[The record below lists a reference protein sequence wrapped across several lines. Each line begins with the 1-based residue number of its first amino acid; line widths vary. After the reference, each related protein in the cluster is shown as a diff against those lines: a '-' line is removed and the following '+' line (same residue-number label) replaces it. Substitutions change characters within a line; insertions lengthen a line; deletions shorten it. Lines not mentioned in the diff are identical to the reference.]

1 MTIPLQKFIANL
13 HTHDGHSIRDGYS
26 TIEELVSRAKELHY
40 EALALTNHGTVSGLI
55 PFYNECHKQG
65 IKPILGCEMYYVHDI
80 NLNESPLYHMLFL
93 AKDLKGYKNLM
104 KLDTIAYRQF
114 YKKPR
119 ITMSDI
125 EEFHEGLICS
135 TACLAG
141 VMKQEDP
148 TEDMMQ
154 LSTIFN
160 HDLYMELQPH
170 PTEEQK
176 AYNYKV
182 HEWAVKHNHKEIITL
197 DSHYTFKDDAKYH
210 RYWLNLSKESSYY
223 ETPTYYL
230 MDTDEINDLMINYHD
245 FHGSI
250 VERCYDNIK
259 EIVDKCN
266 VEIPFGEQHYPNFCA
281 DPEAYLRKRLN
292 EGWREKGMSNWSN
305 KKEHIERCN
314 YELKMFNKV
323 GYTNYICII
332 DDYIR
337 WCKAKGIRCGAG
349 RGSACGSDVMYVIG
363 CTKIDPLKYNLLFER
378 FCNPERTSSA
388 DVDVDVQTSRRGEL
402 IDYIKSKYGEVY
414 QVRTYGYIKEKSA
427 IRKACQSLGYD
438 SVKTNEVC
446 KASTIDAV
454 ADKTVK
460 DLATHFS
467 GRLINYGTHASAV
480 IVCPDDINNYTAVE
494 RQKNSKTKEYEYVV
508 CYEFHECEAMG
519 LLKLDILGLQHLD
532 IIDRVVKATG
542 IDYDAIPN
550 EDEKTAKML
559 RQGKTDGVFQSES
572 AGFTSTLQKMKVS
585 EANDL
590 IATNALYRPGS
601 LDSGTTEEY
610 ILRKNGI
617 HPVTYPV
624 PELESALKDTYGLVI
639 YQEQIMAGCRALCGY
654 SLGQADNIRRIIGR
668 KIADEMAP
676 AVEDMKKAAKTIGT
690 PEDAIDGFVKVV
702 EASANYSFNH
712 CLSGDTV
719 LWHGFS
725 RFKQPTIGEMYKI
738 MHDKEYAKAT
748 GHKNLYWKYSRQGYG
763 KALSLMD
770 SNTILKKNDIV
781 DIYYRG
787 KGFTYEIE
795 TEHGFKVK
803 CTAKHK
809 IPTTNGIKYAEELK
823 IGDEVYTKGGRNI
836 KKNKYTF
843 YKKSNFKKNIPH
855 KGQMG
860 FQEKENGR
868 SRMFDDYKQKCMDEK
883 RPCEICGTPYD
894 GVTRFEMHH
903 KNIDR
908 THNKPNDLMWLCVSC
923 HKKEHYKMG
932 RTRRGGNGYLAV
944 PDKIVSITP
953 VGEEDVYDIEMKAPY
968 HTLTVNNGF
977 VVSNSHAAA
986 YGVTAWRSAYLKA
999 HYPKAYM
1006 TSFLNQK
1013 AKDDQ
1018 FPLYVK
1024 AVKDMGIT
1032 LRPPELGIENCT
1044 IVGNSIQLGTNC
1056 IKGVGTIDRPV
1067 DKNNLRSVMN
1077 QYPRNK
1083 LEALIEGGALDYFKI
1098 KRSVLIGSIDSFKN
1112 YFKTI
1117 ESSHDAI
1124 NRWKQNTKHK
1134 PEYIASKIRY
1144 YEDKIKSAKI
1154 VGHEDK
1160 SFNEPEAEMRVLGFT
1175 FGDALR
1181 GYDLH
1186 LVNNRN
1192 VFAGYVQTF
1201 RKVKDKKGHRMAFVT
1216 LDNGIEFAMFYRQ
1229 YVELDEGKP
1238 YLFGLEHGKRGY
1250 IMQSV
1255 RQLRRLD

>member
-1 MTIPLQKFIANL
+1 MTIPLQFIANL

-65 IKPILGCEMYYVHDI
+65 IKPILGCEMYYVHDV

-104 KLDTIAYRQF
+104 KLDTVAYRQF

-119 ITMSDI
+119 ITMRDI
-125 EEFHEGLICS
+125 DEFHEGLVCS

-141 VMKQEDP
+141 VMRQDDP
-148 TEDMMQ
+148 SEDMMQ
-154 LSTIFN
+154 LSSIFGN
-160 HDLYMELQPH
+160 DLYMELQPH
-170 PTEEQK
+170 PTEEQRM
-176 AYNYKV
+176 YNHKV
-182 HEWAVKHNHKEIITL
+182 HEWATKHNHKEIVTL

-230 MDTDEINDLMINYHD
+230 MDTNEINDLMVSYHG
-245 FHGSI
+245 FHDSI
-250 VERCYDNIK
+250 VERCYDTIK

-292 EGWREKGMSNWSN
+292 EGWKEKGMSSWPN

-337 WCKAKGIRCGAG
+337 WCKAKGIRTGAG
-349 RGSACGSDVMYVIG
+349 RGSCCGSDVMYVIG
-363 CTKIDPLKYNLLFER
+363 CTKVDPLKYHLLFER

-438 SVKTNEVC
+438 STKTNEVC
-446 KASTIDAV
+446 KAQTIDTV

-460 DLATHFS
+460 DLASHFS

-480 IVCPDDINNYTAVE
+480 IVCPDDINNYTSVE
-494 RQKNSKTKEYEYVV
+494 RQKNSKTGEYEYVV

-542 IDYDAIPN
+542 VDYDAIPN

-559 RQGKTDGVFQSES
+559 QQGKTDGVFQSES
-572 AGFTSTLQKMKVS
+572 AGFTATIQKLKAS

-590 IATNALYRPGS
+590 IVTNALYRPGS

-624 PELESALKDTYGLVI
+624 PELESALKDTYGLII
-639 YQEQIMAGCRALCGY
+639 YQEQVMAGCRALCGY

-668 KIADEMAP
+668 KIVDEMAP
-676 AVEDMKKAAKTIGT
+676 AIEDMKQASNKIGT
-690 PEDAIDGFVKVV
+690 PEEAIDGFVKVV
-702 EASANYSFNH
+702 EASANYTFNH

-719 LWHGFS
+719 LWHGYS

-738 MHDKEYAKAT
+738 MHNNEYAKAT
-748 GHKNLYWKYSRQGYG
+748 GHKNLHWKYLRQGYG

-770 SNTILKKNDIV
+770 SNEILKKNDIV

-809 IPTTNGIKYAEELK
+809 IPTTNGIKYVEELK
-823 IGDEVYTKGGRNI
+823 IGDEVYTKGGKNL

-868 SRMFDDYKQKCMDEK
+868 YRMFDDYKQKCMDEK

-903 KNIDR
+903 KDIDR

-932 RTRRGGNGYLAV
+932 RTRRGDNGYLAV
-944 PDKIVSITP
+944 PDKIVSITQ

-1013 AKDDQ
+1013 SKDDK
-1018 FPLYVK
+1018 FPFYVK
-1024 AVKDMGIT
+1024 SVKDMGIT
-1032 LRPPELGIENCT
+1032 VRPPELGVENCT
-1044 IVGNSIQLGTNC
+1044 IVGDAIQLGTNC

-1083 LEALIEGGALDYFKI
+1083 LEALIKGGALDYFKV
-1098 KRSVLIGSIDSFKN
+1098 KRSELIGSIDSFKD

-1134 PEYIASKIRY
+1134 PEYIANKIKY
-1144 YEDKIKSAKI
+1144 YEEKIKSAKI
-1154 VGHEDK
+1154 VGHDDK
-1160 SFNEPEAEMRVLGFT
+1160 SFNEPEEEMKVLGFT

-1216 LDNGIEFAMFYRQ
+1216 LDSGIEFAMFSRQ

-1238 YLFGLEHGKRGY
+1238 YLFGLERGRRGY

-1255 RQLRRLD
+1255 RQLRRLE

>member
-1 MTIPLQKFIANL
+1 MTIPLQFIANL

-65 IKPILGCEMYYVHDI
+65 IKPILGCEMYYVHDV

-104 KLDTIAYRQF
+104 KLDTVAYRQF

-119 ITMSDI
+119 ITMRDI
-125 EEFHEGLICS
+125 DEFHEGLVCS

-141 VMKQEDP
+141 VMRQDDP
-148 TEDMMQ
+148 SEDMMQ
-154 LSTIFN
+154 LSSIFGN
-160 HDLYMELQPH
+160 DLYMELQPH
-170 PTEEQK
+170 PTEEQRM
-176 AYNYKV
+176 YNHKV
-182 HEWAVKHNHKEIITL
+182 HEWATKHNHKEIVTL

-230 MDTDEINDLMINYHD
+230 MDTNEINDLMVSYHG
-245 FHGSI
+245 FHDSI
-250 VERCYDNIK
+250 VERCYDTIK

-292 EGWREKGMSNWSN
+292 EGWKEKGMSSWPN

-337 WCKAKGIRCGAG
+337 WCKAKGIRTGAG
-349 RGSACGSDVMYVIG
+349 RGSCCGSDVMYVIG
-363 CTKIDPLKYNLLFER
+363 CTKVDPLKYHLLFER

-388 DVDVDVQTSRRGEL
+388 DVDVDVQTSRRDEL

-438 SVKTNEVC
+438 STKTNEVC
-446 KASTIDAV
+446 KAQTIDTV

-460 DLATHFS
+460 DLASHFS

-480 IVCPDDINNYTAVE
+480 IVCPDDINNYTSVE
-494 RQKNSKTKEYEYVV
+494 RQKNSKTGEYEYVV

-542 IDYDAIPN
+542 VDYDAIPN

-559 RQGKTDGVFQSES
+559 QQGKTDGVFQSES
-572 AGFTSTLQKMKVS
+572 AGFTATIQKLKAS

-590 IATNALYRPGS
+590 IVTNALYRPGS

-624 PELESALKDTYGLVI
+624 PELESALKDTYGLII
-639 YQEQIMAGCRALCGY
+639 YQEQVMAGCRALCGY

-668 KIADEMAP
+668 KIVDEMAP
-676 AVEDMKKAAKTIGT
+676 AIEDMKQAANKIGT
-690 PEDAIDGFVKVV
+690 PEEAIDGFVKVV
-702 EASANYSFNH
+702 EASANYTFNH
-712 CLSGDTV
+712 
-719 LWHGFS
+719 
-725 RFKQPTIGEMYKI
+725 
-738 MHDKEYAKAT
+738 
-748 GHKNLYWKYSRQGYG
+748 
-763 KALSLMD
+763 
-770 SNTILKKNDIV
+770 
-781 DIYYRG
+781 
-787 KGFTYEIE
+787 
-795 TEHGFKVK
+795 
-803 CTAKHK
+803 
-809 IPTTNGIKYAEELK
+809 
-823 IGDEVYTKGGRNI
+823 
-836 KKNKYTF
+836 
-843 YKKSNFKKNIPH
+843 
-855 KGQMG
+855 
-860 FQEKENGR
+860 
-868 SRMFDDYKQKCMDEK
+868 
-883 RPCEICGTPYD
+883 
-894 GVTRFEMHH
+894 
-903 KNIDR
+903 
-908 THNKPNDLMWLCVSC
+908 
-923 HKKEHYKMG
+923 
-932 RTRRGGNGYLAV
+932 
-944 PDKIVSITP
+944 
-953 VGEEDVYDIEMKAPY
+953 
-968 HTLTVNNGF
+968 
-977 VVSNSHAAA
+977 SHAAA

-1013 AKDDQ
+1013 SKDDK
-1018 FPLYVK
+1018 FPFYVK
-1024 AVKDMGIT
+1024 SVKDMGIT
-1032 LRPPELGIENCT
+1032 VRPPELGVENCT
-1044 IVGNSIQLGTNC
+1044 IVGDAIQLGTNC

-1083 LEALIEGGALDYFKI
+1083 LEALIKGGALDYFKV
-1098 KRSVLIGSIDSFKN
+1098 KRSELIGSIDSFKG

-1134 PEYIASKIRY
+1134 PEYIANKIKY
-1144 YEDKIKSAKI
+1144 YEEKIKSAKI
-1154 VGHEDK
+1154 VGHDDK
-1160 SFNEPEAEMRVLGFT
+1160 SFNEPEEEMKVLGFT

-1216 LDNGIEFAMFYRQ
+1216 LDSGIEFAMFSRQ

-1238 YLFGLEHGKRGY
+1238 YLFGLERGRRGY

-1255 RQLRRLD
+1255 RQLRRLE

>member
-1 MTIPLQKFIANL
+1 MKDFICNL

-26 TIEELVSRAKELHY
+26 TIEELVSRAKELNY

-55 PFYNECHKQG
+55 PFYNECNKQG
-65 IKPILGCEMYYVHDI
+65 IKPILGCEMYYVHDV
-80 NLNESPLYHMLFL
+80 NLNESPLYHMLFI

-119 ITMSDI
+119 VTMSDI
-125 EEFHEGLICS
+125 NEYHEGLICS

-141 VMKQEDP
+141 IMRQDDP
-148 TEDMMQ
+148 LEDMMQ
-154 LSTIFN
+154 LADIFGD
-160 HDLYMELQPH
+160 DLYMELQPH

-176 AYNYKV
+176 TYNHKV
-182 HEWAVKHNHKEIITL
+182 HEWAVKYNHKEIITL

-210 RYWLNLSKESSYY
+210 RYWLELSKESNYY

-230 MDTDEINDLMINYHD
+230 MDTDEVNDYMINYHGFD
-245 FHGSI
+245 GSI

-259 EIVDKCN
+259 EIVDKCD

-292 EGWREKGMSNWSN
+292 EGWKEKGMSHWAN
-305 KKEHIERCN
+305 KKEHIKRCN

-337 WCKAKGIRCGAG
+337 WCTAQGIRTGAG
-349 RGSACGSDVMYVIG
+349 RGSCCGSDVMYVIG

-388 DVDVDVQTSRRGEL
+388 DVDVDVQTSRRDEL

-438 SVKTNEVC
+438 SAKTNEVC
-446 KASTIDAV
+446 KAPTVDAV
-454 ADKTVK
+454 TDKMVK
-460 DLATHFS
+460 DLASHFS

-480 IVCPDDINNYTAVE
+480 IVCPDDISNYTSVE
-494 RQKNSKTKEYEYVV
+494 RQKNSKTGQYEYVV

-542 IDYDAIPN
+542 VDYDAIPN
-550 EDEKTAKML
+550 KDEKTAKML

-572 AGFTSTLQKMKVS
+572 AGFTATLQKMKVS

-601 LDSGTTEEY
+601 LDSGTTDEY

-624 PELESALKDTYGLVI
+624 PELETALKDTYGLVI

-668 KIADEMAP
+668 KIVDEMTP
-676 AVEDMKKAAKTIGT
+676 AIEDMKKAAKAIGT
-690 PEDAIDGFVKVV
+690 PEEAVDGFVKVV
-702 EASANYSFNH
+702 EASANYTFNH
-712 CLSGDTV
+712 
-719 LWHGFS
+719 
-725 RFKQPTIGEMYKI
+725 
-738 MHDKEYAKAT
+738 
-748 GHKNLYWKYSRQGYG
+748 
-763 KALSLMD
+763 
-770 SNTILKKNDIV
+770 
-781 DIYYRG
+781 
-787 KGFTYEIE
+787 
-795 TEHGFKVK
+795 
-803 CTAKHK
+803 
-809 IPTTNGIKYAEELK
+809 
-823 IGDEVYTKGGRNI
+823 
-836 KKNKYTF
+836 
-843 YKKSNFKKNIPH
+843 
-855 KGQMG
+855 
-860 FQEKENGR
+860 
-868 SRMFDDYKQKCMDEK
+868 
-883 RPCEICGTPYD
+883 
-894 GVTRFEMHH
+894 
-903 KNIDR
+903 
-908 THNKPNDLMWLCVSC
+908 
-923 HKKEHYKMG
+923 
-932 RTRRGGNGYLAV
+932 
-944 PDKIVSITP
+944 
-953 VGEEDVYDIEMKAPY
+953 
-968 HTLTVNNGF
+968 
-977 VVSNSHAAA
+977 SHAAA
-986 YGVTAWRSAYLKA
+986 YGITAWRSAYLKC

-1013 AKDDQ
+1013 SKDEK
-1018 FPLYVK
+1018 FPFYVK
-1024 AVKDMGIT
+1024 AVRDMGIT
-1032 LRPPELGIENCT
+1032 VRPPELGVENCT
-1044 IVGNSIQLGTNC
+1044 VVGDSIQLGTNC

-1077 QYPRNK
+1077 QYPKNK
-1083 LEALIEGGALDYFKI
+1083 LESLIKGGALDYFKV
-1098 KRSVLIGSIDSFKN
+1098 KRSILIGSIQSFKD

-1124 NRWKQNTKHK
+1124 KRWKQNTKHK
-1134 PEYIASKIRY
+1134 PEYIEGKIKY
-1144 YEDKIKSAKI
+1144 YENKIKEAKI
-1154 VGHEDK
+1154 MGHDDK
-1160 SFNEPEAEMRVLGFT
+1160 SFNEAEEEMKVLGFT
-1175 FGDALR
+1175 FGDSLR

-1201 RKVKDKKGHRMAFVT
+1201 KKVKDKRGRRMAFVT
-1216 LDNGIEFAMFYRQ
+1216 LDNGIEFAMFSRQ
-1229 YVELDEGKP
+1229 YIELEEGKP
-1238 YLFGLEHGKRGY
+1238 YLFGLERGKRGY

-1255 RQLRRLD
+1255 RTLRRVD

>member
-1 MTIPLQKFIANL
+1 MIPLQKFIANL

-80 NLNESPLYHMLFL
+80 NLNESPLYHMLFV

-125 EEFHEGLICS
+125 EEFHEGLICT

-141 VMKQEDP
+141 VMRQEDP

-176 AYNYKV
+176 RYNYRV

-230 MDTDEINDLMINYHD
+230 MDTDEINHLMIDYHG

-292 EGWREKGMSNWSN
+292 EGWKEKGMSSWPN

-337 WCKAKGIRCGAG
+337 WCKARGIRTGAG
-349 RGSACGSDVMYVIG
+349 RGSCCGSDVMYVIG

-378 FCNPERTSSA
+378 FCNPERVTPC

-454 ADKTVK
+454 TDKTVK
-460 DLATHFS
+460 DLASHFS

-617 HPVTYPV
+617 HKVSYPV
-624 PELESALKDTYGLVI
+624 PELESALKDTYGLII
-639 YQEQIMAGCRALCGY
+639 YQEQVMAGCRALCGY

-668 KIADEMAP
+668 KIADEMTP
-676 AVEDMKKAAKTIGT
+676 AVEDMKKAAKAIGT

-702 EASANYSFNH
+702 EASALYLFN
-712 CLSGDTV
+712 
-719 LWHGFS
+719 
-725 RFKQPTIGEMYKI
+725 K
-738 MHDKEYAKAT
+738 
-748 GHKNLYWKYSRQGYG
+748 
-763 KALSLMD
+763 
-770 SNTILKKNDIV
+770 
-781 DIYYRG
+781 
-787 KGFTYEIE
+787 
-795 TEHGFKVK
+795 
-803 CTAKHK
+803 
-809 IPTTNGIKYAEELK
+809 
-823 IGDEVYTKGGRNI
+823 
-836 KKNKYTF
+836 
-843 YKKSNFKKNIPH
+843 
-855 KGQMG
+855 
-860 FQEKENGR
+860 
-868 SRMFDDYKQKCMDEK
+868 
-883 RPCEICGTPYD
+883 
-894 GVTRFEMHH
+894 
-903 KNIDR
+903 
-908 THNKPNDLMWLCVSC
+908 
-923 HKKEHYKMG
+923 
-932 RTRRGGNGYLAV
+932 
-944 PDKIVSITP
+944 
-953 VGEEDVYDIEMKAPY
+953 
-968 HTLTVNNGF
+968 
-977 VVSNSHAAA
+977 SHAAA
-986 YGVTAWRSAYLKA
+986 YGITAWRSAYLKA
-999 HYPKAYM
+999 YYPKAYM

-1018 FPLYVK
+1018 FPLYIK

-1056 IKGVGTIDRPV
+1056 IKGVGTIDRPI
-1067 DKNNLRSVMN
+1067 DKSNLRSVMN

-1098 KRSVLIGSIDSFKN
+1098 KRSILIGSIDSFKN

-1134 PEYIASKIRY
+1134 PEYIASKIKY

-1154 VGHEDK
+1154 VGHEDE

-1175 FGDALR
+1175 FGNALR

-1255 RQLRRLD
+1255 RQLRRTD

>member
-55 PFYNECHKQG
+55 PFYNECHKQR

-119 ITMSDI
+119 VTMRDI

-141 VMKQEDP
+141 VMRQEDP

-230 MDTDEINDLMINYHD
+230 MDTDEINHLMIDYHG

-259 EIVDKCN
+259 EIADKCN

-292 EGWREKGMSNWSN
+292 EGWQEKGMSSWPN

-337 WCKAKGIRCGAG
+337 WCKSKGIRTGAG

-388 DVDVDVQTSRRGEL
+388 DVDVDVQTSRRDEL

-446 KASTIDAV
+446 KAPTIDAIT
-454 ADKTVK
+454 DKTVK
-460 DLATHFS
+460 DLASHFS

-572 AGFTSTLQKMKVS
+572 TGFTSTLQKMKVS

-624 PELESALKDTYGLVI
+624 PELESALKDTYGLII
-639 YQEQIMAGCRALCGY
+639 YQEQVMAGCRALCGY

-668 KIADEMAP
+668 KIVDEMAP
-676 AVEDMKKAAKTIGT
+676 AIEDMKKAAKAIGT

-712 CLSGDTV
+712 
-719 LWHGFS
+719 
-725 RFKQPTIGEMYKI
+725 
-738 MHDKEYAKAT
+738 
-748 GHKNLYWKYSRQGYG
+748 
-763 KALSLMD
+763 
-770 SNTILKKNDIV
+770 
-781 DIYYRG
+781 
-787 KGFTYEIE
+787 
-795 TEHGFKVK
+795 
-803 CTAKHK
+803 
-809 IPTTNGIKYAEELK
+809 
-823 IGDEVYTKGGRNI
+823 
-836 KKNKYTF
+836 
-843 YKKSNFKKNIPH
+843 
-855 KGQMG
+855 
-860 FQEKENGR
+860 
-868 SRMFDDYKQKCMDEK
+868 
-883 RPCEICGTPYD
+883 
-894 GVTRFEMHH
+894 
-903 KNIDR
+903 
-908 THNKPNDLMWLCVSC
+908 
-923 HKKEHYKMG
+923 
-932 RTRRGGNGYLAV
+932 
-944 PDKIVSITP
+944 
-953 VGEEDVYDIEMKAPY
+953 
-968 HTLTVNNGF
+968 
-977 VVSNSHAAA
+977 SHAAA

-1056 IKGVGTIDRPV
+1056 IKGVGTIDRPI
-1067 DKNNLRSVMN
+1067 DKDNLRSVMN

-1160 SFNEPEAEMRVLGFT
+1160 SFNEPEAEMKVLGFT

-1186 LVNNRN
+1186 LVNNKT

-1238 YLFGLEHGKRGY
+1238 YLFGLEHGRRGY

-1255 RQLRRLD
+1255 RQLRRID

>member
-80 NLNESPLYHMLFL
+80 NLNESPLYHMLFV

-141 VMKQEDP
+141 VMRQEDP

-176 AYNYKV
+176 TYNYKV

-230 MDTDEINDLMINYHD
+230 MDTDEINHLMIDYHG

-281 DPEAYLRKRLN
+281 APEAYLRKRLN
-292 EGWREKGMSNWSN
+292 EGWQEKGMSSWPN

-337 WCKAKGIRCGAG
+337 WCKAKGIRTGAG
-349 RGSACGSDVMYVIG
+349 RGSCCGSDVMYVIG

-446 KASTIDAV
+446 KAPTIDAIT
-454 ADKTVK
+454 DKAVK
-460 DLATHFS
+460 DLASHFS

-624 PELESALKDTYGLVI
+624 PELESALKDTYGLII
-639 YQEQIMAGCRALCGY
+639 YQEQVMAGCRALCGY

-668 KIADEMAP
+668 KIVDEMAP
-676 AVEDMKKAAKTIGT
+676 AIEDMKKAAKAIGT

-712 CLSGDTV
+712 
-719 LWHGFS
+719 
-725 RFKQPTIGEMYKI
+725 
-738 MHDKEYAKAT
+738 
-748 GHKNLYWKYSRQGYG
+748 
-763 KALSLMD
+763 
-770 SNTILKKNDIV
+770 
-781 DIYYRG
+781 
-787 KGFTYEIE
+787 
-795 TEHGFKVK
+795 
-803 CTAKHK
+803 
-809 IPTTNGIKYAEELK
+809 
-823 IGDEVYTKGGRNI
+823 
-836 KKNKYTF
+836 
-843 YKKSNFKKNIPH
+843 
-855 KGQMG
+855 
-860 FQEKENGR
+860 
-868 SRMFDDYKQKCMDEK
+868 
-883 RPCEICGTPYD
+883 
-894 GVTRFEMHH
+894 
-903 KNIDR
+903 
-908 THNKPNDLMWLCVSC
+908 
-923 HKKEHYKMG
+923 
-932 RTRRGGNGYLAV
+932 
-944 PDKIVSITP
+944 
-953 VGEEDVYDIEMKAPY
+953 
-968 HTLTVNNGF
+968 
-977 VVSNSHAAA
+977 SHAAA

-1056 IKGVGTIDRPV
+1056 IKGVGTIDRPI
-1067 DKNNLRSVMN
+1067 DKSNLRSVMN

-1098 KRSVLIGSIDSFKN
+1098 KRSILIGSIDSFKN

-1160 SFNEPEAEMRVLGFT
+1160 SFNEPEAEMKVLGFT
-1175 FGDALR
+1175 FGNALR

-1255 RQLRRLD
+1255 RQLRRID

>member
-1 MTIPLQKFIANL
+1 MKDFICNL

-55 PFYNECHKQG
+55 PFYNECNKQG
-65 IKPILGCEMYYVHDI
+65 IKPILGCEMYYVHDV
-80 NLNESPLYHMLFL
+80 NLNESPLYHMLFI

-119 ITMSDI
+119 VTMNDI
-125 EEFHEGLICS
+125 NEYHEGLICS

-141 VMKQEDP
+141 IMRQDDP
-148 TEDMMQ
+148 TDDMMQ
-154 LSTIFN
+154 LAGMFG
-160 HDLYMELQPH
+160 DDFYMELQPH

-176 AYNYKV
+176 AYNHKV

-197 DSHYTFKDDAKYH
+197 DSHYTFRDDAKYH
-210 RYWLNLSKESSYY
+210 RYWLELSKESNYY

-230 MDTDEINDLMINYHD
+230 MDTDEVNDYMINYHGFD
-245 FHGSI
+245 GSI

-259 EIVDKCN
+259 EIMDKCN

-292 EGWREKGMSNWSN
+292 EGWKEKGMSHWAN
-305 KKEHIERCN
+305 KKEHIDRCN

-337 WCKAKGIRCGAG
+337 WCTAKGIRTGAG
-349 RGSACGSDVMYVIG
+349 RGSCCGSDVMYVIG

-378 FCNPERTSSA
+378 FCNPERVTPC
-388 DVDVDVQTSRRGEL
+388 DVDTDVQTSRRDDL

-438 SVKTNEVC
+438 SAKTNEVC
-446 KASTIDAV
+446 KAPTVDAV
-454 ADKTVK
+454 TDKMVK
-460 DLATHFS
+460 DLASHFS

-480 IVCPDDINNYTAVE
+480 IVCPDDINNYTSVE
-494 RQKNSKTKEYEYVV
+494 RQKNSKTGQYEYVV

-542 IDYDAIPN
+542 VDYDAIPN
-550 EDEKTAKML
+550 KDEKTAKML

-572 AGFTSTLQKMKVS
+572 AGFTATLQKMKVS
-585 EANDL
+585 EANDF

-624 PELESALKDTYGLVI
+624 PELETALKDTYGLII
-639 YQEQIMAGCRALCGY
+639 YQEQVMAGCRALCGY

-668 KIADEMAP
+668 KVVDEMTP
-676 AVEDMKKAAKTIGT
+676 AIEDMKKAAKAIGT
-690 PEDAIDGFVKVV
+690 PEDAVDGFVKVV
-702 EASANYSFNH
+702 EASASYLFNH
-712 CLSGDTV
+712 
-719 LWHGFS
+719 
-725 RFKQPTIGEMYKI
+725 
-738 MHDKEYAKAT
+738 
-748 GHKNLYWKYSRQGYG
+748 
-763 KALSLMD
+763 
-770 SNTILKKNDIV
+770 
-781 DIYYRG
+781 
-787 KGFTYEIE
+787 
-795 TEHGFKVK
+795 
-803 CTAKHK
+803 
-809 IPTTNGIKYAEELK
+809 
-823 IGDEVYTKGGRNI
+823 
-836 KKNKYTF
+836 
-843 YKKSNFKKNIPH
+843 
-855 KGQMG
+855 
-860 FQEKENGR
+860 
-868 SRMFDDYKQKCMDEK
+868 
-883 RPCEICGTPYD
+883 
-894 GVTRFEMHH
+894 
-903 KNIDR
+903 
-908 THNKPNDLMWLCVSC
+908 
-923 HKKEHYKMG
+923 
-932 RTRRGGNGYLAV
+932 
-944 PDKIVSITP
+944 
-953 VGEEDVYDIEMKAPY
+953 
-968 HTLTVNNGF
+968 
-977 VVSNSHAAA
+977 SHAAA
-986 YGVTAWRSAYLKA
+986 YGITAWRSAYLKC

-1013 AKDDQ
+1013 SKDEK
-1018 FPLYVK
+1018 FPFYVK
-1024 AVKDMGIT
+1024 AVRDMGIT
-1032 LRPPELGIENCT
+1032 VRPPELGVENCT
-1044 IVGNSIQLGTNC
+1044 VVGDSIQLGTNC

-1077 QYPRNK
+1077 QYPKNK
-1083 LEALIEGGALDYFKI
+1083 LESLIKGGALDYFKV
-1098 KRSVLIGSIDSFKN
+1098 KRSVLIGSIQSFKD
-1112 YFKTI
+1112 YLKTI

-1124 NRWKQNTKHK
+1124 KRWKQNTKHK
-1134 PEYIASKIRY
+1134 PEYIEGKIKY
-1144 YEDKIKSAKI
+1144 YENKIKEAKI
-1154 VGHEDK
+1154 MGHDDK
-1160 SFNEPEAEMRVLGFT
+1160 SFNEAEEEMKVLGFT
-1175 FGDALR
+1175 FGDSLR

-1201 RKVKDKKGHRMAFVT
+1201 KKVKDKRGRRMAFVT
-1216 LDNGIEFAMFYRQ
+1216 LDNGIEFAMFSRQ
-1229 YVELDEGKP
+1229 YIELEEGKP
-1238 YLFGLEHGKRGY
+1238 YLFGLERGKRGY

-1255 RQLRRLD
+1255 RTLRRVE

>member
-1 MTIPLQKFIANL
+1 MTIPLQFIANL

-65 IKPILGCEMYYVHDI
+65 IKPILGCEMYYVHDV
-80 NLNESPLYHMLFL
+80 NLNESPMYHMLFL
-93 AKDLKGYKNLM
+93 AKDLVGYKNLM

-119 ITMSDI
+119 ITMRDI
-125 EEFHEGLICS
+125 DEFHEGLVCS

-141 VMKQEDP
+141 VMRQDDP
-148 TEDMMQ
+148 SEDMMQ
-154 LSTIFN
+154 LSSIFG

-176 AYNYKV
+176 VYNYKV

-230 MDTDEINDLMINYHD
+230 MDTNEINDLMINYHG

-250 VERCYDNIK
+250 VECCYDNIQ
-259 EIVDKCN
+259 EIVNKCN
-266 VEIPFGEQHYPNFCA
+266 VEIPFGGQHYPNFCA

-292 EGWREKGMSNWSN
+292 EGWQEKDMSSWPN

-337 WCKAKGIRCGAG
+337 WCKAKGIRTGAG
-349 RGSACGSDVMYVIG
+349 RGSCCGSDVMYVIG
-363 CTKIDPLKYNLLFER
+363 CTKVDPLKYHLLFER

-388 DVDVDVQTSRRGEL
+388 DVDVDVQTSRRDEL

-438 SVKTNEVC
+438 STKTNEVC
-446 KASTIDAV
+446 KAPTIDAV
-454 ADKTVK
+454 TDKTVK
-460 DLATHFS
+460 DLASHFS

-480 IVCPDDINNYTAVE
+480 IVCPDDINNYTSVE
-494 RQKNSKTKEYEYVV
+494 RQKNSKTGEYEYVV

-542 IDYDAIPN
+542 VDYDAIPN

-559 RQGKTDGVFQSES
+559 QQGKTDGVFQSES
-572 AGFTSTLQKMKVS
+572 AGFTATIQKLKAS

-624 PELESALKDTYGLVI
+624 PELESALKDTYGLII
-639 YQEQIMAGCRALCGY
+639 YQEQVMAGCRALCGY

-668 KIADEMAP
+668 KIVDEMAP
-676 AVEDMKKAAKTIGT
+676 AIEDMKQAANKIGT

-702 EASANYSFNH
+702 EASASYLFNH
-712 CLSGDTV
+712 
-719 LWHGFS
+719 
-725 RFKQPTIGEMYKI
+725 
-738 MHDKEYAKAT
+738 
-748 GHKNLYWKYSRQGYG
+748 
-763 KALSLMD
+763 
-770 SNTILKKNDIV
+770 
-781 DIYYRG
+781 
-787 KGFTYEIE
+787 
-795 TEHGFKVK
+795 
-803 CTAKHK
+803 
-809 IPTTNGIKYAEELK
+809 
-823 IGDEVYTKGGRNI
+823 
-836 KKNKYTF
+836 
-843 YKKSNFKKNIPH
+843 
-855 KGQMG
+855 
-860 FQEKENGR
+860 
-868 SRMFDDYKQKCMDEK
+868 
-883 RPCEICGTPYD
+883 
-894 GVTRFEMHH
+894 
-903 KNIDR
+903 
-908 THNKPNDLMWLCVSC
+908 
-923 HKKEHYKMG
+923 
-932 RTRRGGNGYLAV
+932 
-944 PDKIVSITP
+944 
-953 VGEEDVYDIEMKAPY
+953 
-968 HTLTVNNGF
+968 
-977 VVSNSHAAA
+977 SHAAA

-1013 AKDDQ
+1013 SKDDK
-1018 FPLYVK
+1018 FPFYVK
-1024 AVKDMGIT
+1024 SVRDMGIT
-1032 LRPPELGIENCT
+1032 VRPPELGVENCT
-1044 IVGNSIQLGTNC
+1044 IVGDAIQLGTNC

-1083 LEALIEGGALDYFKI
+1083 LEALIKGGALDYFKVT
-1098 KRSVLIGSIDSFKN
+1098 RSALIGSIDSFKD

-1134 PEYIASKIRY
+1134 PEYIASKIKY
-1144 YEDKIKSAKI
+1144 YEEKIKSAKI

-1160 SFNEPEAEMRVLGFT
+1160 SFNEPEEEMKVLGFT

-1201 RKVKDKKGHRMAFVT
+1201 KKVKDKKGHRMAFVT
-1216 LDNGIEFAMFYRQ
+1216 LDSGIEFAMFSRQ

-1238 YLFGLEHGKRGY
+1238 YLFGLERGRRGY

-1255 RQLRRLD
+1255 RQLRRLE

>member
-1 MTIPLQKFIANL
+1 MKDFICNL

-55 PFYNECHKQG
+55 PFYNECNKQG
-65 IKPILGCEMYYVHDI
+65 IKPILGCEMYYVHDV
-80 NLNESPLYHMLFL
+80 NLNESPLYHMLFI

-119 ITMSDI
+119 VTMGDI
-125 EEFHEGLICS
+125 NEYHEGLICS

-141 VMKQEDP
+141 IMRQDDP
-148 TEDMMQ
+148 LEDMMQ
-154 LSTIFN
+154 LADMFGD
-160 HDLYMELQPH
+160 DLYMELQPH

-176 AYNYKV
+176 AYNHKV

-210 RYWLNLSKESSYY
+210 RYWLELSKESNYY

-230 MDTDEINDLMINYHD
+230 MDTDEVNDYMINYHGFD
-245 FHGSI
+245 GSI

-259 EIVDKCN
+259 EIVDKCD

-292 EGWREKGMSNWSN
+292 EGWKEKGMSHWPN
-305 KKEHIERCN
+305 KKEHIDRCN

-337 WCKAKGIRCGAG
+337 WCTAQGIRTGAG
-349 RGSACGSDVMYVIG
+349 RGSCCGSDVMYVIG

-388 DVDVDVQTSRRGEL
+388 DVDVDVQTSRRDEL
-402 IDYIKSKYGEVY
+402 IGYIKSKYGEVY

-438 SVKTNEVC
+438 SAKTNEVC
-446 KASTIDAV
+446 KAPTVDAV
-454 ADKTVK
+454 TDKMVK
-460 DLATHFS
+460 DLASHFS

-480 IVCPDDINNYTAVE
+480 IVCPDDINNYTSVE
-494 RQKNSKTKEYEYVV
+494 RQKNSKTGQYEYVV

-542 IDYDAIPN
+542 VDYDAIPN
-550 EDEKTAKML
+550 KDEKTAKML

-572 AGFTSTLQKMKVS
+572 AGFTATLQKMKVS

-601 LDSGTTEEY
+601 LDSGTTDEY

-624 PELESALKDTYGLVI
+624 PELETALKDTYGLVI

-668 KIADEMAP
+668 KIVDEMTP
-676 AVEDMKKAAKTIGT
+676 AIEDMKKAAKAIGT
-690 PEDAIDGFVKVV
+690 PEEAVDGFVKVV
-702 EASANYSFNH
+702 EASANYTFNH
-712 CLSGDTV
+712 
-719 LWHGFS
+719 
-725 RFKQPTIGEMYKI
+725 
-738 MHDKEYAKAT
+738 
-748 GHKNLYWKYSRQGYG
+748 
-763 KALSLMD
+763 
-770 SNTILKKNDIV
+770 
-781 DIYYRG
+781 
-787 KGFTYEIE
+787 
-795 TEHGFKVK
+795 
-803 CTAKHK
+803 
-809 IPTTNGIKYAEELK
+809 
-823 IGDEVYTKGGRNI
+823 
-836 KKNKYTF
+836 
-843 YKKSNFKKNIPH
+843 
-855 KGQMG
+855 
-860 FQEKENGR
+860 
-868 SRMFDDYKQKCMDEK
+868 
-883 RPCEICGTPYD
+883 
-894 GVTRFEMHH
+894 
-903 KNIDR
+903 
-908 THNKPNDLMWLCVSC
+908 
-923 HKKEHYKMG
+923 
-932 RTRRGGNGYLAV
+932 
-944 PDKIVSITP
+944 
-953 VGEEDVYDIEMKAPY
+953 
-968 HTLTVNNGF
+968 
-977 VVSNSHAAA
+977 SHAAA
-986 YGVTAWRSAYLKA
+986 YGITAWRSAYLKC

-1013 AKDDQ
+1013 SKDEK
-1018 FPLYVK
+1018 FPFYVK
-1024 AVKDMGIT
+1024 AVRDMGIT
-1032 LRPPELGIENCT
+1032 VRPPELGVENCT
-1044 IVGNSIQLGTNC
+1044 VVGNSIQLGTNC

-1077 QYPRNK
+1077 QYPKNK
-1083 LEALIEGGALDYFKI
+1083 LESLIKGGALDYFKV
-1098 KRSVLIGSIDSFKN
+1098 KRSILIGSIQSFKD

-1124 NRWKQNTKHK
+1124 KRWKQNTKHK
-1134 PEYIASKIRY
+1134 PEYIEGKIKY
-1144 YEDKIKSAKI
+1144 YENKIKEAKVI
-1154 VGHEDK
+1154 GHDDK
-1160 SFNEPEAEMRVLGFT
+1160 SFNEAEEEMKVLGFT
-1175 FGDALR
+1175 FGNSLR

-1201 RKVKDKKGHRMAFVT
+1201 KKVKDKRGRRMAFVT
-1216 LDNGIEFAMFYRQ
+1216 LDNGIEFAMFSRQ
-1229 YVELDEGKP
+1229 YIELEEGKP
-1238 YLFGLEHGKRGY
+1238 YLFGLERGKRGY

-1255 RQLRRLD
+1255 RTLRRVD

>member
-1 MTIPLQKFIANL
+1 MNNFICNL

-55 PFYNECHKQG
+55 PFYNECNKQG
-65 IKPILGCEMYYVHDI
+65 IKPILGCEMYYVHDV
-80 NLNESPLYHMLFL
+80 NLNESPLYHMLFV

-119 ITMSDI
+119 VTMNDI
-125 EEFHEGLICS
+125 NEYHEGLICS

-141 VMKQEDP
+141 IMRQDDP
-148 TEDMMQ
+148 TDDMVQ
-154 LSTIFN
+154 LAGMFG
-160 HDLYMELQPH
+160 DDFYMELQPH

-176 AYNYKV
+176 VYNHKI

-210 RYWLNLSKESSYY
+210 RYWLELSKESNYY

-230 MDTDEINDLMINYHD
+230 MDTNEVNDYMINYHGFD
-245 FHGSI
+245 GSI
-250 VERCYDNIK
+250 VERCYDSIK

-292 EGWREKGMSNWSN
+292 EGWKEKGMSHWAN
-305 KKEHIERCN
+305 KKEHIDRCN

-337 WCKAKGIRCGAG
+337 WCTAQGIRTGAG
-349 RGSACGSDVMYVIG
+349 RGSCCGSDAMYVIG

-378 FCNPERTSSA
+378 FCNPERVTPC
-388 DVDVDVQTSRRGEL
+388 DVDTDVQTSRRDDL

-438 SVKTNEVC
+438 SAKTNEVC
-446 KASTIDAV
+446 KAPIVDAV
-454 ADKTVK
+454 TDKMVK
-460 DLATHFS
+460 DLASHFS

-480 IVCPDDINNYTAVE
+480 IVCPDDINNYTSVE
-494 RQKNSKTKEYEYVV
+494 RQKNSKTGQYEYVV

-542 IDYDAIPN
+542 VDYDAIPN
-550 EDEKTAKML
+550 KDEKTAKML

-572 AGFTSTLQKMKVS
+572 AGFTATLQKMKVS

-601 LDSGTTEEY
+601 LDSGTTDEY

-624 PELESALKDTYGLVI
+624 PELETALKDTYGLVI

-668 KIADEMAP
+668 KIVDEMAP
-676 AVEDMKKAAKTIGT
+676 AIEDMKKAAKAIGT
-690 PEDAIDGFVKVV
+690 PEEAVDGFVKVV
-702 EASANYSFNH
+702 EASASYTFNH
-712 CLSGDTV
+712 
-719 LWHGFS
+719 
-725 RFKQPTIGEMYKI
+725 
-738 MHDKEYAKAT
+738 
-748 GHKNLYWKYSRQGYG
+748 
-763 KALSLMD
+763 
-770 SNTILKKNDIV
+770 
-781 DIYYRG
+781 
-787 KGFTYEIE
+787 
-795 TEHGFKVK
+795 
-803 CTAKHK
+803 
-809 IPTTNGIKYAEELK
+809 
-823 IGDEVYTKGGRNI
+823 
-836 KKNKYTF
+836 
-843 YKKSNFKKNIPH
+843 
-855 KGQMG
+855 
-860 FQEKENGR
+860 
-868 SRMFDDYKQKCMDEK
+868 
-883 RPCEICGTPYD
+883 
-894 GVTRFEMHH
+894 
-903 KNIDR
+903 
-908 THNKPNDLMWLCVSC
+908 
-923 HKKEHYKMG
+923 
-932 RTRRGGNGYLAV
+932 
-944 PDKIVSITP
+944 
-953 VGEEDVYDIEMKAPY
+953 
-968 HTLTVNNGF
+968 
-977 VVSNSHAAA
+977 SHAAA
-986 YGVTAWRSAYLKA
+986 YGITAWRSAYLKC

-1013 AKDDQ
+1013 SKDEK
-1018 FPLYVK
+1018 FPFYVK
-1024 AVKDMGIT
+1024 AVRDMGIT
-1032 LRPPELGIENCT
+1032 VRPPELGVENCT
-1044 IVGNSIQLGTNC
+1044 IVGDSIQLGTNC

-1067 DKNNLRSVMN
+1067 DKNNLRAVMN
-1077 QYPRNK
+1077 QYPKNK
-1083 LEALIEGGALDYFKI
+1083 LESLIKGGALDYFKM
-1098 KRSVLIGSIDSFKN
+1098 KRSVLIGSIQSFKD

-1134 PEYIASKIRY
+1134 PEYIEGKIKY
-1144 YEDKIKSAKI
+1144 YENKIKEAKI
-1154 VGHEDK
+1154 TGHEDK
-1160 SFNEPEAEMRVLGFT
+1160 SFNEAEEEMKVLGFT
-1175 FGDALR
+1175 FGDSLR

-1201 RKVKDKKGHRMAFVT
+1201 KKVKDKRGHRMAFVT
-1216 LDNGIEFAMFYRQ
+1216 LDNGIEFAMFSRQ
-1229 YVELDEGKP
+1229 YIELEEGKP
-1238 YLFGLEHGKRGY
+1238 YLFGLERGKRGY

-1255 RQLRRLD
+1255 RTLRRVD

>member
-1 MTIPLQKFIANL
+1 MTIPLQFIANL

-26 TIEELVSRAKELHY
+26 TIEELVGRAKELHY

-55 PFYNECHKQG
+55 PFYNECHKHG
-65 IKPILGCEMYYVHDI
+65 IKPILGCEMYYVHDV

-93 AKDLKGYKNLM
+93 AKNLKGYKNLM
-104 KLDTIAYRQF
+104 KLDTVAYRQF

-119 ITMSDI
+119 ITMRDI
-125 EEFHEGLICS
+125 DEFHEGLVCS

-141 VMKQEDP
+141 VMRQDDP
-148 TEDMMQ
+148 SEDMMQ
-154 LSTIFN
+154 LSSIFG

-170 PTEEQK
+170 PTEEQRM
-176 AYNYKV
+176 YNHKV
-182 HEWAVKHNHKEIITL
+182 HEWAIKHNHKEIITL

-210 RYWLNLSKESSYY
+210 RYWLNLSKESNYY

-230 MDTDEINDLMINYHD
+230 MDTNEINDLMVSYHG
-245 FHGSI
+245 FHDSI
-250 VERCYDNIK
+250 VERCYDTIK

-266 VEIPFGEQHYPNFCA
+266 VEIPFGEQHYPNFCT

-292 EGWREKGMSNWSN
+292 EGWKEKGMSSWPN

-337 WCKAKGIRCGAG
+337 WCKAKGIRTGAG
-349 RGSACGSDVMYVIG
+349 RGSCCGSDVMYVIG
-363 CTKIDPLKYNLLFER
+363 CTKVDPLKYHLLFER

-388 DVDVDVQTSRRGEL
+388 DVDVDVQTSRRDEL

-438 SVKTNEVC
+438 STKTNEVC

-460 DLATHFS
+460 DLASHFS

-480 IVCPDDINNYTAVE
+480 IVCPDDINNYTSVE
-494 RQKNSKTKEYEYVV
+494 RQKNSKTGEYEYVV

-542 IDYDAIPN
+542 VDYDAIPN

-559 RQGKTDGVFQSES
+559 QQGKTDGVFQSES
-572 AGFTSTLQKMKVS
+572 AGFTATIKKLKAS

-590 IATNALYRPGS
+590 IVTNALYRPGS

-617 HPVTYPV
+617 HPVSYPV
-624 PELESALKDTYGLVI
+624 PELESALKDTYGLII
-639 YQEQIMAGCRALCGY
+639 YQEQVMAGCRALCGY

-668 KIADEMAP
+668 KIVDEMAP
-676 AVEDMKKAAKTIGT
+676 AIEDMKQAANKIGT
-690 PEDAIDGFVKVV
+690 PEEAIDGFVKVV
-702 EASANYSFNH
+702 EASANYTFNH
-712 CLSGDTV
+712 
-719 LWHGFS
+719 
-725 RFKQPTIGEMYKI
+725 
-738 MHDKEYAKAT
+738 
-748 GHKNLYWKYSRQGYG
+748 
-763 KALSLMD
+763 
-770 SNTILKKNDIV
+770 
-781 DIYYRG
+781 
-787 KGFTYEIE
+787 
-795 TEHGFKVK
+795 
-803 CTAKHK
+803 
-809 IPTTNGIKYAEELK
+809 
-823 IGDEVYTKGGRNI
+823 
-836 KKNKYTF
+836 
-843 YKKSNFKKNIPH
+843 
-855 KGQMG
+855 
-860 FQEKENGR
+860 
-868 SRMFDDYKQKCMDEK
+868 
-883 RPCEICGTPYD
+883 
-894 GVTRFEMHH
+894 
-903 KNIDR
+903 
-908 THNKPNDLMWLCVSC
+908 
-923 HKKEHYKMG
+923 
-932 RTRRGGNGYLAV
+932 
-944 PDKIVSITP
+944 
-953 VGEEDVYDIEMKAPY
+953 
-968 HTLTVNNGF
+968 
-977 VVSNSHAAA
+977 SHAAA

-1013 AKDDQ
+1013 SKDDK
-1018 FPLYVK
+1018 FPFYVK
-1024 AVKDMGIT
+1024 SVRDMGIT
-1032 LRPPELGIENCT
+1032 VRPPELGVENCT
-1044 IVGNSIQLGTNC
+1044 IVGDAIQLGTNC
-1056 IKGVGTIDRPV
+1056 IKGVGTIDRPI

-1083 LEALIEGGALDYFKI
+1083 LEALIKGGALDYFKV
-1098 KRSVLIGSIDSFKN
+1098 KRSVLIGSIDSFKD

-1134 PEYIASKIRY
+1134 PEYIASKIKY
-1144 YEDKIKSAKI
+1144 YEEKIKSAKI

-1160 SFNEPEAEMRVLGFT
+1160 SFNEPEEEMKVLGFT

-1216 LDNGIEFAMFYRQ
+1216 LDSGLEFAMFSRQ

-1238 YLFGLEHGKRGY
+1238 YLFGLERGRRGY

>member
-1 MTIPLQKFIANL
+1 MNNFICNL

-55 PFYNECHKQG
+55 PFYNECNKQG
-65 IKPILGCEMYYVHDI
+65 IKPILGCEMYYVHDV
-80 NLNESPLYHMLFL
+80 NLNESPLYHMLFV

-104 KLDTIAYRQF
+104 KLDTVAYRQF

-119 ITMSDI
+119 VTMNDI
-125 EEFHEGLICS
+125 NEYHEGLICS

-141 VMKQEDP
+141 IMRQDDP
-148 TEDMMQ
+148 TDDMMQ
-154 LSTIFN
+154 LAGMFG
-160 HDLYMELQPH
+160 DDFYMELQPH

-176 AYNYKV
+176 VYNHKI

-210 RYWLNLSKESSYY
+210 RYWLELSKESNYY

-230 MDTDEINDLMINYHD
+230 MDTDEVNDYMINYHGFD
-245 FHGSI
+245 GSI
-250 VERCYDNIK
+250 VERCYDSIK
-259 EIVDKCN
+259 EIIDKCN

-292 EGWREKGMSNWSN
+292 ESWKEKGMSHWAN
-305 KKEHIERCN
+305 KEEHIDRCN

-337 WCKAKGIRCGAG
+337 WCTAKGIRTGAG
-349 RGSACGSDVMYVIG
+349 RGSCCGSDVMYVIG

-388 DVDVDVQTSRRGEL
+388 DVDVDVQTSRRDEL
-402 IDYIKSKYGEVY
+402 INYIKSKYGEVY

-438 SVKTNEVC
+438 SAKTNEVC
-446 KASTIDAV
+446 KAPTVDAV
-454 ADKTVK
+454 TDKMVK
-460 DLATHFS
+460 DLASHFS

-480 IVCPDDINNYTAVE
+480 IVCPDDINNYTSVE
-494 RQKNSKTKEYEYVV
+494 RQKNSKTGQYEYVV

-542 IDYDAIPN
+542 VDYDAIPN
-550 EDEKTAKML
+550 KDEKTAKML

-572 AGFTSTLQKMKVS
+572 AGFTATLQKMKVS

-601 LDSGTTEEY
+601 LDSGTTDEY

-624 PELESALKDTYGLVI
+624 PELETALKDTYGLVI

-668 KIADEMAP
+668 KIVDEMTP
-676 AVEDMKKAAKTIGT
+676 AIEEMKKAAKAIGT
-690 PEDAIDGFVKVV
+690 PEEAIDGFVKVV

-712 CLSGDTV
+712 
-719 LWHGFS
+719 
-725 RFKQPTIGEMYKI
+725 
-738 MHDKEYAKAT
+738 
-748 GHKNLYWKYSRQGYG
+748 
-763 KALSLMD
+763 
-770 SNTILKKNDIV
+770 
-781 DIYYRG
+781 
-787 KGFTYEIE
+787 
-795 TEHGFKVK
+795 
-803 CTAKHK
+803 
-809 IPTTNGIKYAEELK
+809 
-823 IGDEVYTKGGRNI
+823 
-836 KKNKYTF
+836 
-843 YKKSNFKKNIPH
+843 
-855 KGQMG
+855 
-860 FQEKENGR
+860 
-868 SRMFDDYKQKCMDEK
+868 
-883 RPCEICGTPYD
+883 
-894 GVTRFEMHH
+894 
-903 KNIDR
+903 
-908 THNKPNDLMWLCVSC
+908 
-923 HKKEHYKMG
+923 
-932 RTRRGGNGYLAV
+932 
-944 PDKIVSITP
+944 
-953 VGEEDVYDIEMKAPY
+953 
-968 HTLTVNNGF
+968 
-977 VVSNSHAAA
+977 SHAAA
-986 YGVTAWRSAYLKA
+986 YGITAWRSAYLKC

-1013 AKDDQ
+1013 SKDEK
-1018 FPLYVK
+1018 FPFYVK
-1024 AVKDMGIT
+1024 AVRDMGIT
-1032 LRPPELGIENCT
+1032 VRPPELGVENCT
-1044 IVGNSIQLGTNC
+1044 IVGDSIQLGTNC

-1067 DKNNLRSVMN
+1067 DKNNLRAVMN
-1077 QYPRNK
+1077 QYPKNK
-1083 LEALIEGGALDYFKI
+1083 LESLIKGGALDYFKM
-1098 KRSVLIGSIDSFKN
+1098 KRSVLIGSIQSFKD

-1134 PEYIASKIRY
+1134 PEYIEGKIKY
-1144 YEDKIKSAKI
+1144 YENKIKEAKI

-1160 SFNEPEAEMRVLGFT
+1160 SFNEAEEEMEVLGFT
-1175 FGDALR
+1175 FGDSLR

-1201 RKVKDKKGHRMAFVT
+1201 KKVKDKRGHRMAFVT
-1216 LDNGIEFAMFYRQ
+1216 LDNGIEFAMFSRQ
-1229 YVELDEGKP
+1229 YIELEEGKP
-1238 YLFGLEHGKRGY
+1238 YLFGLERGKRGY

-1255 RQLRRLD
+1255 RTLRRVD

>member
-141 VMKQEDP
+141 VMRQEDP

-170 PTEEQK
+170 PTDEQK
-176 AYNYKV
+176 VYNYKV

-230 MDTDEINDLMINYHD
+230 MDTDEINHLMIDYHN

-259 EIVDKCN
+259 EIVDKCS

-292 EGWREKGMSNWSN
+292 EGWREKGMSSWPN

-337 WCKAKGIRCGAG
+337 WCKAKGIRTGAG
-349 RGSACGSDVMYVIG
+349 RGSCTGSDVMYIIG

-378 FCNPERTSSA
+378 FCNPERTSPP
-388 DVDVDVQTSRRGEL
+388 DVDSDVQTSRRNEL

-454 ADKTVK
+454 TDKTVK
-460 DLATHFS
+460 DLASHFS

-617 HPVTYPV
+617 HKVSYPV
-624 PELESALKDTYGLVI
+624 PELESALKDTYGLII

-676 AVEDMKKAAKTIGT
+676 AVEDMKKAAKAIGT

-702 EASANYSFNH
+702 EASVNFTFN
-712 CLSGDTV
+712 
-719 LWHGFS
+719 
-725 RFKQPTIGEMYKI
+725 K
-738 MHDKEYAKAT
+738 
-748 GHKNLYWKYSRQGYG
+748 
-763 KALSLMD
+763 
-770 SNTILKKNDIV
+770 
-781 DIYYRG
+781 
-787 KGFTYEIE
+787 
-795 TEHGFKVK
+795 
-803 CTAKHK
+803 
-809 IPTTNGIKYAEELK
+809 
-823 IGDEVYTKGGRNI
+823 
-836 KKNKYTF
+836 
-843 YKKSNFKKNIPH
+843 
-855 KGQMG
+855 
-860 FQEKENGR
+860 
-868 SRMFDDYKQKCMDEK
+868 
-883 RPCEICGTPYD
+883 
-894 GVTRFEMHH
+894 
-903 KNIDR
+903 
-908 THNKPNDLMWLCVSC
+908 
-923 HKKEHYKMG
+923 
-932 RTRRGGNGYLAV
+932 
-944 PDKIVSITP
+944 
-953 VGEEDVYDIEMKAPY
+953 
-968 HTLTVNNGF
+968 
-977 VVSNSHAAA
+977 SHAAA

-1117 ESSHDAI
+1117 ESSHNAI

-1186 LVNNRN
+1186 LVNNKT

-1238 YLFGLEHGKRGY
+1238 YLFGLERGRRGY

-1255 RQLRRLD
+1255 RQLRRID

>member
-1 MTIPLQKFIANL
+1 M
-13 HTHDGHSIRDGYS
+13 
-26 TIEELVSRAKELHY
+26 
-40 EALALTNHGTVSGLI
+40 ALTNHGTVSGLI

-141 VMKQEDP
+141 VMRQEDP

-176 AYNYKV
+176 TYNYKV

-210 RYWLNLSKESSYY
+210 RYWLNLSKGSSYY

-230 MDTDEINDLMINYHD
+230 MDTDEINHLMIDYHG

-292 EGWREKGMSNWSN
+292 EGWREKGMSSWPN

-337 WCKAKGIRCGAG
+337 WCKAKGIRTGAG

-388 DVDVDVQTSRRGEL
+388 DVDVDVQTSRRDEL

-446 KASTIDAV
+446 KAPTIDAIT
-454 ADKTVK
+454 DKTVK
-460 DLATHFS
+460 DLASHFS

-550 EDEKTAKML
+550 EDENTAKML

-585 EANDL
+585 EANDRIVLVLL
-590 IATNALYRPGS
+590 IVAQ
-601 LDSGTTEEY
+601 
-610 ILRKNGI
+610 RKNI
-617 HPVTYPV
+617 F
-624 PELESALKDTYGLVI
+624 SAKMVF
-639 YQEQIMAGCRALCGY
+639 
-654 SLGQADNIRRIIGR
+654 IRFH
-668 KIADEMAP
+668 
-676 AVEDMKKAAKTIGT
+676 T
-690 PEDAIDGFVKVV
+690 
-702 EASANYSFNH
+702 
-712 CLSGDTV
+712 LS
-719 LWHGFS
+719 
-725 RFKQPTIGEMYKI
+725 Q
-738 MHDKEYAKAT
+738 
-748 GHKNLYWKYSRQGYG
+748 N
-763 KALSLMD
+763 LSL
-770 SNTILKKNDIV
+770 
-781 DIYYRG
+781 R
-787 KGFTYEIE
+787 
-795 TEHGFKVK
+795 
-803 CTAKHK
+803 
-809 IPTTNGIKYAEELK
+809 
-823 IGDEVYTKGGRNI
+823 
-836 KKNKYTF
+836 
-843 YKKSNFKKNIPH
+843 
-855 KGQMG
+855 
-860 FQEKENGR
+860 
-868 SRMFDDYKQKCMDEK
+868 
-883 RPCEICGTPYD
+883 
-894 GVTRFEMHH
+894 
-903 KNIDR
+903 
-908 THNKPNDLMWLCVSC
+908 
-923 HKKEHYKMG
+923 
-932 RTRRGGNGYLAV
+932 
-944 PDKIVSITP
+944 
-953 VGEEDVYDIEMKAPY
+953 
-968 HTLTVNNGF
+968 
-977 VVSNSHAAA
+977 
-986 YGVTAWRSAYLKA
+986 
-999 HYPKAYM
+999 
-1006 TSFLNQK
+1006 
-1013 AKDDQ
+1013 
-1018 FPLYVK
+1018 
-1024 AVKDMGIT
+1024 
-1032 LRPPELGIENCT
+1032 
-1044 IVGNSIQLGTNC
+1044 
-1056 IKGVGTIDRPV
+1056 
-1067 DKNNLRSVMN
+1067 
-1077 QYPRNK
+1077 
-1083 LEALIEGGALDYFKI
+1083 
-1098 KRSVLIGSIDSFKN
+1098 
-1112 YFKTI
+1112 
-1117 ESSHDAI
+1117 
-1124 NRWKQNTKHK
+1124 
-1134 PEYIASKIRY
+1134 
-1144 YEDKIKSAKI
+1144 
-1154 VGHEDK
+1154 
-1160 SFNEPEAEMRVLGFT
+1160 
-1175 FGDALR
+1175 
-1181 GYDLH
+1181 
-1186 LVNNRN
+1186 
-1192 VFAGYVQTF
+1192 
-1201 RKVKDKKGHRMAFVT
+1201 
-1216 LDNGIEFAMFYRQ
+1216 
-1229 YVELDEGKP
+1229 
-1238 YLFGLEHGKRGY
+1238 
-1250 IMQSV
+1250 
-1255 RQLRRLD
+1255 

>member
-1 MTIPLQKFIANL
+1 M
-13 HTHDGHSIRDGYS
+13 
-26 TIEELVSRAKELHY
+26 
-40 EALALTNHGTVSGLI
+40 ALTNHGTVSGLI

-104 KLDTIAYRQF
+104 KLNTIAYRQF

-141 VMKQEDP
+141 VMRQEDP

-154 LSTIFN
+154 LSAIFN

-210 RYWLNLSKESSYY
+210 RYWLNLSKESNYY

-230 MDTDEINDLMINYHD
+230 MDTSEISDLMVNC
-245 FHGSI
+245 HGFSDSVI
-250 VERCYDNIK
+250 ERCYDTIK

-292 EGWREKGMSNWSN
+292 EGWKEKGMSSWPN

-337 WCKAKGIRCGAG
+337 WCKAKGIRTGAG
-349 RGSACGSDVMYVIG
+349 RGSAASSDVMYVIG

-378 FCNPERTSSA
+378 FCNPERVTPC
-388 DVDVDVQTSRRGEL
+388 DVDVDVQTSRRCEL

-446 KASTIDAV
+446 KAPTIDAIT
-454 ADKTVK
+454 DKAVK
-460 DLATHFS
+460 DLASHFS

-610 ILRKNGI
+610 VLRKNGI

-624 PELESALKDTYGLVI
+624 PELESALKDTYGLII
-639 YQEQIMAGCRALCGY
+639 YQEQVMAGCRALCGY

-668 KIADEMAP
+668 KIVDEMAP
-676 AVEDMKKAAKTIGT
+676 AIEDMKKAAKAIGT

-702 EASANYSFNH
+702 EASALYLFN
-712 CLSGDTV
+712 
-719 LWHGFS
+719 
-725 RFKQPTIGEMYKI
+725 K
-738 MHDKEYAKAT
+738 
-748 GHKNLYWKYSRQGYG
+748 
-763 KALSLMD
+763 
-770 SNTILKKNDIV
+770 
-781 DIYYRG
+781 
-787 KGFTYEIE
+787 
-795 TEHGFKVK
+795 
-803 CTAKHK
+803 
-809 IPTTNGIKYAEELK
+809 
-823 IGDEVYTKGGRNI
+823 
-836 KKNKYTF
+836 
-843 YKKSNFKKNIPH
+843 
-855 KGQMG
+855 
-860 FQEKENGR
+860 
-868 SRMFDDYKQKCMDEK
+868 
-883 RPCEICGTPYD
+883 
-894 GVTRFEMHH
+894 
-903 KNIDR
+903 
-908 THNKPNDLMWLCVSC
+908 
-923 HKKEHYKMG
+923 
-932 RTRRGGNGYLAV
+932 
-944 PDKIVSITP
+944 
-953 VGEEDVYDIEMKAPY
+953 
-968 HTLTVNNGF
+968 
-977 VVSNSHAAA
+977 SHAAA
-986 YGVTAWRSAYLKA
+986 YGITAWRSAYLKC
-999 HYPKAYM
+999 HYPKIYM

-1083 LEALIEGGALDYFKI
+1083 LEALIKGGALDYFKV
-1098 KRSVLIGSIDSFKN
+1098 KRSILIGSIDSFKD

-1134 PEYIASKIRY
+1134 PEYIASKIKY
-1144 YEDKIKSAKI
+1144 YEEKIKSAKI

-1160 SFNEPEAEMRVLGFT
+1160 SFNEPEEEMKVLGFT

-1216 LDNGIEFAMFYRQ
+1216 LDSGLEFAMFSRQ

-1238 YLFGLEHGKRGY
+1238 YLFGLERGRRGY

-1255 RQLRRLD
+1255 RQLRRIN

>member
-1 MTIPLQKFIANL
+1 MTIPLQFIANL

-65 IKPILGCEMYYVHDI
+65 IKPILGCEMYYVHDV

-104 KLDTIAYRQF
+104 KLDTVAYRQF

-119 ITMSDI
+119 ITMRDI
-125 EEFHEGLICS
+125 DESHEGLVCS

-141 VMKQEDP
+141 VMRQDDP
-148 TEDMMQ
+148 SEDMMQ
-154 LSTIFN
+154 LSSIFGN
-160 HDLYMELQPH
+160 DLYMELQPH
-170 PTEEQK
+170 PTEEQRM
-176 AYNYKV
+176 YNHKV
-182 HEWAVKHNHKEIITL
+182 HEWATKHNHKEIVTL

-230 MDTDEINDLMINYHD
+230 MDTNEINDLMVSYHG
-245 FHGSI
+245 FHDSI
-250 VERCYDNIK
+250 VERCYDTIK

-292 EGWREKGMSNWSN
+292 EGWKEKGMSSWPN

-337 WCKAKGIRCGAG
+337 WCKAKGIRTGAG
-349 RGSACGSDVMYVIG
+349 RGSCCGSDVMYVIG
-363 CTKIDPLKYNLLFER
+363 CTKVDPLKYHLLFER

-388 DVDVDVQTSRRGEL
+388 DVDVDVQTSRRDEL

-438 SVKTNEVC
+438 STKTNEVC
-446 KASTIDAV
+446 KAQTIDTV

-460 DLATHFS
+460 DLASHFS

-480 IVCPDDINNYTAVE
+480 IVCPDDINNYTSVE
-494 RQKNSKTKEYEYVV
+494 RQKNSKTGEYEYVV

-542 IDYDAIPN
+542 VDYDAIPN

-559 RQGKTDGVFQSES
+559 QQGKTDGVFQSES
-572 AGFTSTLQKMKVS
+572 AGFTATIQKLKAS

-590 IATNALYRPGS
+590 IVTNALYRPGS

-624 PELESALKDTYGLVI
+624 PELESALKDTYGLII
-639 YQEQIMAGCRALCGY
+639 YQEQVMAGCRALCGY

-668 KIADEMAP
+668 KIVDEMAP
-676 AVEDMKKAAKTIGT
+676 AIEDMKQAANKIGT

-702 EASANYSFNH
+702 EASASYLFNH
-712 CLSGDTV
+712 
-719 LWHGFS
+719 
-725 RFKQPTIGEMYKI
+725 
-738 MHDKEYAKAT
+738 
-748 GHKNLYWKYSRQGYG
+748 
-763 KALSLMD
+763 
-770 SNTILKKNDIV
+770 
-781 DIYYRG
+781 
-787 KGFTYEIE
+787 
-795 TEHGFKVK
+795 
-803 CTAKHK
+803 
-809 IPTTNGIKYAEELK
+809 
-823 IGDEVYTKGGRNI
+823 
-836 KKNKYTF
+836 
-843 YKKSNFKKNIPH
+843 
-855 KGQMG
+855 
-860 FQEKENGR
+860 
-868 SRMFDDYKQKCMDEK
+868 
-883 RPCEICGTPYD
+883 
-894 GVTRFEMHH
+894 
-903 KNIDR
+903 
-908 THNKPNDLMWLCVSC
+908 
-923 HKKEHYKMG
+923 
-932 RTRRGGNGYLAV
+932 
-944 PDKIVSITP
+944 
-953 VGEEDVYDIEMKAPY
+953 
-968 HTLTVNNGF
+968 
-977 VVSNSHAAA
+977 SHAAA

-1013 AKDDQ
+1013 SKDGK
-1018 FPLYVK
+1018 FPFYVK
-1024 AVKDMGIT
+1024 SVRDMGIT
-1032 LRPPELGIENCT
+1032 VRPPELGVENCT
-1044 IVGNSIQLGTNC
+1044 IVGDAIQLGTNC

-1083 LEALIEGGALDYFKI
+1083 LEALIKGGALDYFKVT
-1098 KRSVLIGSIDSFKN
+1098 RSALIGSIDSFKD

-1134 PEYIASKIRY
+1134 PEYIANKIKY
-1144 YEDKIKSAKI
+1144 YEEKIKSAKI

-1160 SFNEPEAEMRVLGFT
+1160 SFNEPEEEMKVLGFT

-1201 RKVKDKKGHRMAFVT
+1201 KKVKDKKGHRMAFVT
-1216 LDNGIEFAMFYRQ
+1216 LDSGIEFAMFSRQ

-1238 YLFGLEHGKRGY
+1238 YLFGLERGRRGY

-1255 RQLRRLD
+1255 RQLRRLE

>member
-1 MTIPLQKFIANL
+1 MQKFIANL

-80 NLNESPLYHMLFL
+80 NLNESPLYHMLFV

-125 EEFHEGLICS
+125 EEFHEGLICT

-141 VMKQEDP
+141 VMRQEDP

-176 AYNYKV
+176 RYNYRV
-182 HEWAVKHNHKEIITL
+182 HEWAVEHNHKEIITL

-230 MDTDEINDLMINYHD
+230 MDTDEINHLMIDYHGL
-245 FHGSI
+245 HGSI

-292 EGWREKGMSNWSN
+292 EGWKEKGMSSWPN

-337 WCKAKGIRCGAG
+337 WCKAKGIRTGAG

-402 IDYIKSKYGEVY
+402 INYIKSKYGEVY

-438 SVKTNEVC
+438 STKTNEVC
-446 KASTIDAV
+446 KAQTIDAV

-460 DLATHFS
+460 DLASHFS

-480 IVCPDDINNYTAVE
+480 IVCPDDINNYTSVE
-494 RQKNSKTKEYEYVV
+494 RQKNSKTGEYEYVV

-542 IDYDAIPN
+542 VDYDAIPN

-559 RQGKTDGVFQSES
+559 QQGKTDGVFQSES
-572 AGFTSTLQKMKVS
+572 AGFTSTLQKMEVS

-624 PELESALKDTYGLVI
+624 PELESALKGTYGLII
-639 YQEQIMAGCRALCGY
+639 YQEQVMAGCRALCGY

-668 KIADEMAP
+668 KIVDEMAP
-676 AVEDMKKAAKTIGT
+676 AIEDMKKAAKAIGT

-712 CLSGDTV
+712 
-719 LWHGFS
+719 
-725 RFKQPTIGEMYKI
+725 
-738 MHDKEYAKAT
+738 
-748 GHKNLYWKYSRQGYG
+748 
-763 KALSLMD
+763 
-770 SNTILKKNDIV
+770 
-781 DIYYRG
+781 
-787 KGFTYEIE
+787 
-795 TEHGFKVK
+795 
-803 CTAKHK
+803 
-809 IPTTNGIKYAEELK
+809 
-823 IGDEVYTKGGRNI
+823 
-836 KKNKYTF
+836 
-843 YKKSNFKKNIPH
+843 
-855 KGQMG
+855 
-860 FQEKENGR
+860 
-868 SRMFDDYKQKCMDEK
+868 
-883 RPCEICGTPYD
+883 
-894 GVTRFEMHH
+894 
-903 KNIDR
+903 
-908 THNKPNDLMWLCVSC
+908 
-923 HKKEHYKMG
+923 
-932 RTRRGGNGYLAV
+932 
-944 PDKIVSITP
+944 
-953 VGEEDVYDIEMKAPY
+953 
-968 HTLTVNNGF
+968 
-977 VVSNSHAAA
+977 SHAAA

-1056 IKGVGTIDRPV
+1056 IKGVGTIDRPI
-1067 DKNNLRSVMN
+1067 DKSNLRSVMN

-1083 LEALIEGGALDYFKI
+1083 LKALIEGGALDYFKI
-1098 KRSVLIGSIDSFKN
+1098 KRSILIGSIDSFKN

-1134 PEYIASKIRY
+1134 PEYIASKIKY

-1154 VGHEDK
+1154 VGHEDE
-1160 SFNEPEAEMRVLGFT
+1160 SFNEPEAETRVLGFT
-1175 FGDALR
+1175 FGNALR

-1255 RQLRRLD
+1255 RQLRRID

>member
-26 TIEELVSRAKELHY
+26 TIEELVSRAKGLHY

-80 NLNESPLYHMLFL
+80 NLNELPLYHMLFL

-141 VMKQEDP
+141 VMRQEDP

-170 PTEEQK
+170 PTEEQRM
-176 AYNYKV
+176 YNHKV
-182 HEWAVKHNHKEIITL
+182 HEWATKHNHKEIVTL

-230 MDTDEINDLMINYHD
+230 MDTNEINDLMVSYHG
-245 FHGSI
+245 FHDSI
-250 VERCYDNIK
+250 VERCYDTIK

-292 EGWREKGMSNWSN
+292 EGWKEKGMSSWPN

-337 WCKAKGIRCGAG
+337 WCKAKGIRTGAG
-349 RGSACGSDVMYVIG
+349 RGSCCGSDVMYVIG
-363 CTKIDPLKYNLLFER
+363 CTKVDPLKYHLLFER

-438 SVKTNEVC
+438 STKTNEVC
-446 KASTIDAV
+446 KAQTIDTV

-460 DLATHFS
+460 DLASHFS

-480 IVCPDDINNYTAVE
+480 IVCPDDINNYTSVE
-494 RQKNSKTKEYEYVV
+494 RQKNSKTGEYEYVV

-550 EDEKTAKML
+550 EDENTAKML

-617 HPVTYPV
+617 HQVSYPV
-624 PELESALKDTYGLVI
+624 PELESALKDTYGLII
-639 YQEQIMAGCRALCGY
+639 YQEQVMAGCRALCGY

-668 KIADEMAP
+668 KIVDEMAP
-676 AVEDMKKAAKTIGT
+676 AIEDMKKAAKAIGT

-712 CLSGDTV
+712 
-719 LWHGFS
+719 
-725 RFKQPTIGEMYKI
+725 
-738 MHDKEYAKAT
+738 
-748 GHKNLYWKYSRQGYG
+748 
-763 KALSLMD
+763 
-770 SNTILKKNDIV
+770 
-781 DIYYRG
+781 
-787 KGFTYEIE
+787 
-795 TEHGFKVK
+795 
-803 CTAKHK
+803 
-809 IPTTNGIKYAEELK
+809 
-823 IGDEVYTKGGRNI
+823 
-836 KKNKYTF
+836 
-843 YKKSNFKKNIPH
+843 
-855 KGQMG
+855 
-860 FQEKENGR
+860 
-868 SRMFDDYKQKCMDEK
+868 
-883 RPCEICGTPYD
+883 
-894 GVTRFEMHH
+894 
-903 KNIDR
+903 
-908 THNKPNDLMWLCVSC
+908 
-923 HKKEHYKMG
+923 
-932 RTRRGGNGYLAV
+932 
-944 PDKIVSITP
+944 
-953 VGEEDVYDIEMKAPY
+953 
-968 HTLTVNNGF
+968 
-977 VVSNSHAAA
+977 SHAAA

-1044 IVGNSIQLGTNC
+1044 IVGDSIQLGINC
-1056 IKGVGTIDRPV
+1056 IKGVGTIDRPI
-1067 DKNNLRSVMN
+1067 DKDNLRSVMN

-1154 VGHEDK
+1154 VGYEDK
-1160 SFNEPEAEMRVLGFT
+1160 SFNEPEAEMKVLGFT
-1175 FGDALR
+1175 FGNALR

-1216 LDNGIEFAMFYRQ
+1216 LDNGLEFAMFYRQ

-1238 YLFGLEHGKRGY
+1238 YLFGLEHGRRGY

-1255 RQLRRLD
+1255 RQLRRLE

>member
-26 TIEELVSRAKELHY
+26 TIEELVSRTKELHY

-55 PFYNECHKQG
+55 PFYNECYKQG

-141 VMKQEDP
+141 VMRQEDP

-154 LSTIFN
+154 LSIIFN

-182 HEWAVKHNHKEIITL
+182 HEWAVEHNHKEIITL

-230 MDTDEINDLMINYHD
+230 MDTDEINHLMIDYHG

-292 EGWREKGMSNWSN
+292 EGWQEKGMGSWPN

-337 WCKAKGIRCGAG
+337 WCKAKGIRTGLG
-349 RGSACGSDVMYVIG
+349 RGSAASSDVMYIIG
-363 CTKIDPLKYNLLFER
+363 CTKINPLKYGLLFER
-378 FCNPERTSSA
+378 FCNPERTSPP
-388 DVDVDVQTSRRGEL
+388 DVDTDIQTSRRNEL

-414 QVRTYGYIKEKSA
+414 QVRVYGYVREKLA
-427 IRKACQSLGYD
+427 IHKACQSLGYD
-438 SVKTNEVC
+438 GDKTREIC
-446 KASTIDAV
+446 KVATIDSV
-454 ADKTVK
+454 QDKQVK
-460 DLATHFS
+460 DIAQHFL
-467 GRLINYGTHASAV
+467 GRLVNYGKHASAV

-494 RQKNSKTKEYEYVV
+494 RQKNNETQEYEYIV

-532 IIDRVVKATG
+532 VVDRIIKATG
-542 IDYDAIPN
+542 VDYDAIPDK
-550 EDEKTAKML
+550 DEKTAKML
-559 RQGKTDGVFQSES
+559 QQGKTDGVFQTESE
-572 AGFTSTLQKMKVS
+572 GFTATLMRLTPS

-590 IATNALYRPGS
+590 IVTNALYRPGS
-601 LDSGTTEEY
+601 LNSGTTDEY
-610 ILRKNGI
+610 VLRKSGK
-617 HPVTYPV
+617 HPVSYPV
-624 PELESALKDTYGLVI
+624 PELEKPLKDTYGLII
-639 YQEQIMAGCRALCGY
+639 YQEQVMAGCRALCGY

-668 KIADEMAP
+668 KIVDEMAP
-676 AVEDMKKAAKTIGT
+676 AIEDMKQAANKIGT
-690 PEDAIDGFVKVV
+690 PSEAIDGFVKVV
-702 EASANYSFNH
+702 EASASYLFNY
-712 CLSGDTV
+712 
-719 LWHGFS
+719 
-725 RFKQPTIGEMYKI
+725 
-738 MHDKEYAKAT
+738 A
-748 GHKNLYWKYSRQGYG
+748 
-763 KALSLMD
+763 
-770 SNTILKKNDIV
+770 
-781 DIYYRG
+781 
-787 KGFTYEIE
+787 
-795 TEHGFKVK
+795 
-803 CTAKHK
+803 
-809 IPTTNGIKYAEELK
+809 
-823 IGDEVYTKGGRNI
+823 
-836 KKNKYTF
+836 
-843 YKKSNFKKNIPH
+843 
-855 KGQMG
+855 
-860 FQEKENGR
+860 
-868 SRMFDDYKQKCMDEK
+868 
-883 RPCEICGTPYD
+883 
-894 GVTRFEMHH
+894 
-903 KNIDR
+903 
-908 THNKPNDLMWLCVSC
+908 
-923 HKKEHYKMG
+923 
-932 RTRRGGNGYLAV
+932 
-944 PDKIVSITP
+944 
-953 VGEEDVYDIEMKAPY
+953 
-968 HTLTVNNGF
+968 
-977 VVSNSHAAA
+977 HAAA

-999 HYPKAYM
+999 HYPKIYM

-1013 AKDDQ
+1013 SKHKK
-1018 FPLYVK
+1018 FPFYVK

-1032 LRPPELGIENCT
+1032 VRPPELGVENCT
-1044 IVGNSIQLGTNC
+1044 IVGDAIQLGTNC

-1083 LEALIEGGALDYFKI
+1083 LEALIKGGALDYFKV
-1098 KRSVLIGSIDSFKN
+1098 KRSVLIGSIDSFKD

-1134 PEYIASKIRY
+1134 PEYIASKIKY
-1144 YEDKIKSAKI
+1144 YEEKIKSAKI

-1160 SFNEPEAEMRVLGFT
+1160 SFNEPEEEMKVLGFT

-1216 LDNGIEFAMFYRQ
+1216 LDSGIEFAMFSRQ
-1229 YVELDEGKP
+1229 YVELDEGRP
-1238 YLFGLEHGKRGY
+1238 YLFGLERGRRGY

>member
-65 IKPILGCEMYYVHDI
+65 IKPILGCEMYYVHDV
-80 NLNESPLYHMLFL
+80 NLDESPLYHMLFL
-93 AKDLKGYKNLM
+93 AKDLRGYKNLM
-104 KLDTIAYRQF
+104 KLDTVAYRQF

-125 EEFHEGLICS
+125 DEFHEGLICS

-141 VMKQEDP
+141 VMRQDDP
-148 TEDMMQ
+148 SEDMMQ
-154 LSTIFN
+154 LSSIFG
-160 HDLYMELQPH
+160 HDLYVELQPH

-176 AYNYKV
+176 AYNYKI

-230 MDTDEINDLMINYHD
+230 MDTNEINDLMVNYHS
-245 FHGSI
+245 FHDSI
-250 VERCYDNIK
+250 IERCYDTIK

-292 EGWREKGMSNWSN
+292 EGWKEKGMSSWPN

-337 WCKAKGIRCGAG
+337 WCKAKGIRTGAG
-349 RGSACGSDVMYVIG
+349 RGSCCGSDVMYVIG
-363 CTKIDPLKYNLLFER
+363 CTKVDPLKYHLLFER
-378 FCNPERTSSA
+378 FCNPERITPC
-388 DVDVDVQTSRRGEL
+388 DVDCDVQTSRRDEL

-438 SVKTNEVC
+438 STKTNEVC
-446 KASTIDAV
+446 KAQTIDTV

-460 DLATHFS
+460 DLASHFS

-480 IVCPDDINNYTAVE
+480 IVCPDDINNYTSVE
-494 RQKNSKTKEYEYVV
+494 RQKNSKTGEYEYVV

-542 IDYDAIPN
+542 VDYDAIPN

-559 RQGKTDGVFQSES
+559 QQGKTDGVFQSES
-572 AGFTSTLQKMKVS
+572 AGFTATIQKLKAS

-590 IATNALYRPGS
+590 IVTNALYRPGS

-624 PELESALKDTYGLVI
+624 PELESALKDTYGLII
-639 YQEQIMAGCRALCGY
+639 YQEQVMAGCRALCGY

-668 KIADEMAP
+668 KIVDEMAP
-676 AVEDMKKAAKTIGT
+676 AIEDMKQAANKIGT
-690 PEDAIDGFVKVV
+690 PEEAIDGFVKVV
-702 EASANYSFNH
+702 EASANYTFNH

-719 LWHGFS
+719 LWRAPS
-725 RFKQPTIGEMYKI
+725 KFKQLTIGEMYKI
-738 MHDKEYAKAT
+738 MHDNEYAKAT
-748 GHKNLYWKYSRQGYG
+748 GYEILHEKYLQQGYG
-763 KALSLMD
+763 KALSLID
-770 SNTILKKNDIV
+770 SNIILKKNDIV

-809 IPTTNGIKYAEELK
+809 IPTTNRIKYVKELRV
-823 IGDEVYTKGGRNI
+823 GDEVYTKDGRI
-836 KKNKYTF
+836 
-843 YKKSNFKKNIPH
+843 
-855 KGQMG
+855 
-860 FQEKENGR
+860 R
-868 SRMFDDYKQKCMDEK
+868 S
-883 RPCEICGTPYD
+883 
-894 GVTRFEMHH
+894 
-903 KNIDR
+903 
-908 THNKPNDLMWLCVSC
+908 
-923 HKKEHYKMG
+923 
-932 RTRRGGNGYLAV
+932 YLAV

-953 VGEEDVYDIEMKAPY
+953 IGEEDVYDIEMKAPY

-1013 AKDDQ
+1013 SKDDK
-1018 FPLYVK
+1018 FPFYVK
-1024 AVKDMGIT
+1024 SVRDMGIT
-1032 LRPPELGIENCT
+1032 VRPPELGVENCT
-1044 IVGNSIQLGTNC
+1044 IVGDAIQLGTNC
-1056 IKGVGTIDRPV
+1056 IKGVGTIDRPI

-1083 LEALIEGGALDYFKI
+1083 LEALIKGGALDYFKV
-1098 KRSVLIGSIDSFKN
+1098 KRSVLIGSIDSFKD

-1134 PEYIASKIRY
+1134 PEYIANKIKY
-1144 YEDKIKSAKI
+1144 YEEKIKSAKI
-1154 VGHEDK
+1154 VGHDDK
-1160 SFNEPEAEMRVLGFT
+1160 SFNEPEEEMKVLGFT

-1216 LDNGIEFAMFYRQ
+1216 LDSGIEFAMFSRQ

-1238 YLFGLEHGKRGY
+1238 YLFGLERGRRGY

-1255 RQLRRLD
+1255 RQLRRLE

>member
-125 EEFHEGLICS
+125 EEFHEGLICT

-141 VMKQEDP
+141 VMRQEDP
-148 TEDMMQ
+148 TEDMMH

-176 AYNYKV
+176 RYNYRV

-230 MDTDEINDLMINYHD
+230 MDTDEINHLMIDYHG

-292 EGWREKGMSNWSN
+292 EGWQEKDMSSWPN

-337 WCKAKGIRCGAG
+337 WCKAKGIRTGAG
-349 RGSACGSDVMYVIG
+349 RGSCCGSDVMYVIG

-446 KASTIDAV
+446 KAPTIDAIT
-454 ADKTVK
+454 DKAVK
-460 DLATHFS
+460 DLASHFS

-624 PELESALKDTYGLVI
+624 PELESALKDTYGLII
-639 YQEQIMAGCRALCGY
+639 YQEQVMAGCRALCGY

-668 KIADEMAP
+668 KIVDEMAP
-676 AVEDMKKAAKTIGT
+676 AIEDMKKAAKAIGT

-712 CLSGDTV
+712 
-719 LWHGFS
+719 
-725 RFKQPTIGEMYKI
+725 
-738 MHDKEYAKAT
+738 
-748 GHKNLYWKYSRQGYG
+748 
-763 KALSLMD
+763 
-770 SNTILKKNDIV
+770 
-781 DIYYRG
+781 
-787 KGFTYEIE
+787 
-795 TEHGFKVK
+795 
-803 CTAKHK
+803 
-809 IPTTNGIKYAEELK
+809 
-823 IGDEVYTKGGRNI
+823 
-836 KKNKYTF
+836 
-843 YKKSNFKKNIPH
+843 
-855 KGQMG
+855 
-860 FQEKENGR
+860 
-868 SRMFDDYKQKCMDEK
+868 
-883 RPCEICGTPYD
+883 
-894 GVTRFEMHH
+894 
-903 KNIDR
+903 
-908 THNKPNDLMWLCVSC
+908 
-923 HKKEHYKMG
+923 
-932 RTRRGGNGYLAV
+932 
-944 PDKIVSITP
+944 
-953 VGEEDVYDIEMKAPY
+953 
-968 HTLTVNNGF
+968 
-977 VVSNSHAAA
+977 SHAAA

-1018 FPLYVK
+1018 LPLYIK

-1056 IKGVGTIDRPV
+1056 IKGVGTIDRPI
-1067 DKNNLRSVMN
+1067 DKSNLRSVMN

-1098 KRSVLIGSIDSFKN
+1098 KRSILIGSIDSFKN

-1134 PEYIASKIRY
+1134 PEYIASKIKY

-1154 VGHEDK
+1154 VGHEDE
-1160 SFNEPEAEMRVLGFT
+1160 SFNEPEAEMKVLGFT
-1175 FGDALR
+1175 FGNALR

-1255 RQLRRLD
+1255 RQLRRID

>member
-1 MTIPLQKFIANL
+1 MTIPLQFIANL

-65 IKPILGCEMYYVHDI
+65 IKPILGCEMYYVHDV

-104 KLDTIAYRQF
+104 KLDTVAYRQF

-119 ITMSDI
+119 ITMRDI
-125 EEFHEGLICS
+125 DEFHEGLVCS

-141 VMKQEDP
+141 VMRQDDP
-148 TEDMMQ
+148 SEDMMQ
-154 LSTIFN
+154 LSSIFGN
-160 HDLYMELQPH
+160 DLYMELQPH
-170 PTEEQK
+170 PTEEQRM
-176 AYNYKV
+176 YNHKV
-182 HEWAVKHNHKEIITL
+182 HEWATKHNHKEIVTL

-230 MDTDEINDLMINYHD
+230 MDTNEINDLMVSYHG
-245 FHGSI
+245 FHDSI
-250 VERCYDNIK
+250 VERCYDTIK

-292 EGWREKGMSNWSN
+292 EGWKEKGMSSWPN

-337 WCKAKGIRCGAG
+337 WCKAKGIRTGAG
-349 RGSACGSDVMYVIG
+349 RGSCCGSDVMYVIG
-363 CTKIDPLKYNLLFER
+363 CTKVDPLKYHLLFER

-388 DVDVDVQTSRRGEL
+388 DVDVDVQTSRRDEL

-438 SVKTNEVC
+438 STKTNEVC
-446 KASTIDAV
+446 KAQTIDTV

-460 DLATHFS
+460 DLASHFS

-480 IVCPDDINNYTAVE
+480 IVCPDDINNYTSVE
-494 RQKNSKTKEYEYVV
+494 RQKNSKTGEYEYVV

-559 RQGKTDGVFQSES
+559 QQGKTDGVFQSES
-572 AGFTSTLQKMKVS
+572 AGFTATIQKLKAS

-590 IATNALYRPGS
+590 IVTNALYRPGS

-624 PELESALKDTYGLVI
+624 PELESALKDTYGLII
-639 YQEQIMAGCRALCGY
+639 YQEQVMAGCRALCGY

-668 KIADEMAP
+668 KIVDEMAP
-676 AVEDMKKAAKTIGT
+676 AIEDMKQAANKIGT
-690 PEDAIDGFVKVV
+690 PEKAIDGFVKVV
-702 EASANYSFNH
+702 EASANYTFNH
-712 CLSGDTV
+712 
-719 LWHGFS
+719 
-725 RFKQPTIGEMYKI
+725 
-738 MHDKEYAKAT
+738 
-748 GHKNLYWKYSRQGYG
+748 
-763 KALSLMD
+763 
-770 SNTILKKNDIV
+770 
-781 DIYYRG
+781 
-787 KGFTYEIE
+787 
-795 TEHGFKVK
+795 
-803 CTAKHK
+803 
-809 IPTTNGIKYAEELK
+809 
-823 IGDEVYTKGGRNI
+823 
-836 KKNKYTF
+836 
-843 YKKSNFKKNIPH
+843 
-855 KGQMG
+855 
-860 FQEKENGR
+860 
-868 SRMFDDYKQKCMDEK
+868 
-883 RPCEICGTPYD
+883 
-894 GVTRFEMHH
+894 
-903 KNIDR
+903 
-908 THNKPNDLMWLCVSC
+908 
-923 HKKEHYKMG
+923 
-932 RTRRGGNGYLAV
+932 
-944 PDKIVSITP
+944 
-953 VGEEDVYDIEMKAPY
+953 
-968 HTLTVNNGF
+968 
-977 VVSNSHAAA
+977 SHAAA

-1013 AKDDQ
+1013 SKDDK
-1018 FPLYVK
+1018 FPFYVK
-1024 AVKDMGIT
+1024 SVKDMGIT
-1032 LRPPELGIENCT
+1032 VRPPELGVENCT
-1044 IVGNSIQLGTNC
+1044 IVGDAIQLGTNC
-1056 IKGVGTIDRPV
+1056 IKGVGTIDRPA

-1083 LEALIEGGALDYFKI
+1083 LEALIKGGALDYFKV
-1098 KRSVLIGSIDSFKN
+1098 KRSELIGSIDSFKD

-1134 PEYIASKIRY
+1134 PEYIANKIKY
-1144 YEDKIKSAKI
+1144 YEEKIKSAKI
-1154 VGHEDK
+1154 VGHDDK
-1160 SFNEPEAEMRVLGFT
+1160 SFNEPEEEMKVLGFT

-1216 LDNGIEFAMFYRQ
+1216 LDSGIEFAMFSRQ

-1238 YLFGLEHGKRGY
+1238 YLFGLERGRRGY

-1255 RQLRRLD
+1255 RQLRRLE

>member
-1 MTIPLQKFIANL
+1 MQFIANL

-65 IKPILGCEMYYVHDI
+65 IKPILGCEMYYVHDV
-80 NLNESPLYHMLFL
+80 NLNESPMYHMLFL
-93 AKDLKGYKNLM
+93 AKDLVGYKNLM

-119 ITMSDI
+119 ITMRDI
-125 EEFHEGLICS
+125 DEFHEGLVCS

-141 VMKQEDP
+141 VMRQDDP
-148 TEDMMQ
+148 SEDMMQ
-154 LSTIFN
+154 LSSIFG

-176 AYNYKV
+176 VYNYKV

-230 MDTDEINDLMINYHD
+230 MDTNEINDLMINYHG

-250 VERCYDNIK
+250 VECCYDNIQ
-259 EIVDKCN
+259 EIVNKCN
-266 VEIPFGEQHYPNFCA
+266 VEIPFGGQHYPNFCA

-292 EGWREKGMSNWSN
+292 EGWQEKDMSSWPN

-337 WCKAKGIRCGAG
+337 WCKAKGIRTGAG
-349 RGSACGSDVMYVIG
+349 RGSCCGSDVMYVIG
-363 CTKIDPLKYNLLFER
+363 CTKVDPLKYHLLFER

-388 DVDVDVQTSRRGEL
+388 DVDVDVQTSRRDEL

-438 SVKTNEVC
+438 STKTNEVC
-446 KASTIDAV
+446 KAPTIDAV
-454 ADKTVK
+454 TDKTVK
-460 DLATHFS
+460 DLASHFS

-480 IVCPDDINNYTAVE
+480 IVCPDDINNYTSVE
-494 RQKNSKTKEYEYVV
+494 RQKNSKTGEYEYVV

-542 IDYDAIPN
+542 VDYDAIPD

-559 RQGKTDGVFQSES
+559 QQGKTDGVFQSES
-572 AGFTSTLQKMKVS
+572 AGFTATIQKLKAS

-624 PELESALKDTYGLVI
+624 PELESALKDTYGLII
-639 YQEQIMAGCRALCGY
+639 YQEQVMAGCRALCGY

-668 KIADEMAP
+668 KIVDEMAP
-676 AVEDMKKAAKTIGT
+676 AIEDMKQAANKIGT

-702 EASANYSFNH
+702 EASASYLFNH
-712 CLSGDTV
+712 
-719 LWHGFS
+719 
-725 RFKQPTIGEMYKI
+725 
-738 MHDKEYAKAT
+738 
-748 GHKNLYWKYSRQGYG
+748 
-763 KALSLMD
+763 
-770 SNTILKKNDIV
+770 
-781 DIYYRG
+781 
-787 KGFTYEIE
+787 
-795 TEHGFKVK
+795 
-803 CTAKHK
+803 
-809 IPTTNGIKYAEELK
+809 
-823 IGDEVYTKGGRNI
+823 
-836 KKNKYTF
+836 
-843 YKKSNFKKNIPH
+843 
-855 KGQMG
+855 
-860 FQEKENGR
+860 
-868 SRMFDDYKQKCMDEK
+868 
-883 RPCEICGTPYD
+883 
-894 GVTRFEMHH
+894 
-903 KNIDR
+903 
-908 THNKPNDLMWLCVSC
+908 
-923 HKKEHYKMG
+923 
-932 RTRRGGNGYLAV
+932 
-944 PDKIVSITP
+944 
-953 VGEEDVYDIEMKAPY
+953 
-968 HTLTVNNGF
+968 
-977 VVSNSHAAA
+977 SHAAA

-1013 AKDDQ
+1013 SKDDK
-1018 FPLYVK
+1018 FPFYVK
-1024 AVKDMGIT
+1024 SVRDMGIT
-1032 LRPPELGIENCT
+1032 VRPPELGVENCT
-1044 IVGNSIQLGTNC
+1044 IVGDAIQLGTNC

-1083 LEALIEGGALDYFKI
+1083 LEALIKGGALDYFKVT
-1098 KRSVLIGSIDSFKN
+1098 RSALIGSIDSFKD

-1134 PEYIASKIRY
+1134 PEYIASKIKY
-1144 YEDKIKSAKI
+1144 YEEKIKSAKI

-1160 SFNEPEAEMRVLGFT
+1160 SFNEPEEEMKVLGFT

-1201 RKVKDKKGHRMAFVT
+1201 KKVKDKKGHRMAFVT
-1216 LDNGIEFAMFYRQ
+1216 LDSGIEFAMFSRQ

-1238 YLFGLEHGKRGY
+1238 YLFGLERGRRGY

-1255 RQLRRLD
+1255 RQLRRLE

>member
-1 MTIPLQKFIANL
+1 MTIPLQTFIANL

-65 IKPILGCEMYYVHDI
+65 IKPILGCEMYYVHDV

-93 AKDLKGYKNLM
+93 AKDLRGYKNLM
-104 KLDTIAYRQF
+104 KLDTIAHRQF
-114 YKKPR
+114 YRKPR
-119 ITMSDI
+119 VTMRDI
-125 EEFHEGLICS
+125 DEFHEGLICS

-141 VMKQEDP
+141 IMRQDDPSEDI
-148 TEDMMQ
+148 MQ
-154 LSTIFN
+154 LSAIFG

-176 AYNYKV
+176 AYNHKV

-210 RYWLNLSKESSYY
+210 RYWLKLSMDSDYY
-223 ETPTYYL
+223 STPTYYL
-230 MDTDEINDLMINYHD
+230 MDTNEINNLMIDYHG

-250 VERCYDNIK
+250 VERCYDNIQ

-292 EGWREKGMSNWSN
+292 EGWKEKGMSSWPN

-337 WCKAKGIRCGAG
+337 WCKAKGIRTGAG
-349 RGSACGSDVMYVIG
+349 RGSCCGSDVMYVIG
-363 CTKIDPLKYNLLFER
+363 CTKVDPLKYHLLFER

-388 DVDVDVQTSRRGEL
+388 DVDVDVQTSRRDEL

-427 IRKACQSLGYD
+427 IRKTCQALGYD
-438 SVKTNEVC
+438 SAKTNEIC
-446 KASTIDAV
+446 KAPTIDAV
-454 ADKTVK
+454 ADKAVK
-460 DLATHFS
+460 DIATHFS

-480 IVCPDDINNYTAVE
+480 IVCPDDINNYTSVE
-494 RQKNSKTKEYEYVV
+494 RQKSVKTGKYEYVV

-542 IDYDAIPN
+542 VDYDAIPN
-550 EDEKTAKML
+550 EDEKTTKML
-559 RQGKTDGVFQSES
+559 QQGKTDGVFQSES
-572 AGFTSTLQKMKVS
+572 AGFTATIQKLKAS

-590 IATNALYRPGS
+590 IVTNALYRPGS

-624 PELESALKDTYGLVI
+624 PELESALKDTYGLII
-639 YQEQIMAGCRALCGY
+639 YQEQVMAGCRALCGY

-668 KIADEMAP
+668 KIVDEMAP
-676 AVEDMKKAAKTIGT
+676 AIEDMKQAAKKIGT
-690 PEDAIDGFVKVV
+690 PEEAIDGFVKVV

-712 CLSGDTV
+712 
-719 LWHGFS
+719 
-725 RFKQPTIGEMYKI
+725 
-738 MHDKEYAKAT
+738 
-748 GHKNLYWKYSRQGYG
+748 
-763 KALSLMD
+763 
-770 SNTILKKNDIV
+770 
-781 DIYYRG
+781 
-787 KGFTYEIE
+787 
-795 TEHGFKVK
+795 
-803 CTAKHK
+803 
-809 IPTTNGIKYAEELK
+809 
-823 IGDEVYTKGGRNI
+823 
-836 KKNKYTF
+836 
-843 YKKSNFKKNIPH
+843 
-855 KGQMG
+855 
-860 FQEKENGR
+860 
-868 SRMFDDYKQKCMDEK
+868 
-883 RPCEICGTPYD
+883 
-894 GVTRFEMHH
+894 
-903 KNIDR
+903 
-908 THNKPNDLMWLCVSC
+908 
-923 HKKEHYKMG
+923 
-932 RTRRGGNGYLAV
+932 
-944 PDKIVSITP
+944 
-953 VGEEDVYDIEMKAPY
+953 
-968 HTLTVNNGF
+968 
-977 VVSNSHAAA
+977 SHAAA

-999 HYPKAYM
+999 HYPKIYM

-1013 AKDDQ
+1013 SKDDK
-1018 FPLYVK
+1018 FPFYVK
-1024 AVKDMGIT
+1024 SVKDMGIT
-1032 LRPPELGIENCT
+1032 VRPPELGVENCT
-1044 IVGNSIQLGTNC
+1044 IVGDAIQLGTNC

-1083 LEALIEGGALDYFKI
+1083 LEALIKGGALDYFKV
-1098 KRSVLIGSIDSFKN
+1098 KRSELIGSINSFKD

-1134 PEYIASKIRY
+1134 PEYIASKIKY
-1144 YEDKIKSAKI
+1144 YEEKIKSAKI

-1160 SFNEPEAEMRVLGFT
+1160 NFNEPEEEMKVLGFT

-1216 LDNGIEFAMFYRQ
+1216 LDSGLEFAMFSRQ

-1238 YLFGLEHGKRGY
+1238 YLFGLERGRRGY

>member
-80 NLNESPLYHMLFL
+80 NLNESPLYHMLFV

-141 VMKQEDP
+141 VMRQEDP

-176 AYNYKV
+176 TYNYKV

-230 MDTDEINDLMINYHD
+230 MDTDEINHLMIDYHG

-292 EGWREKGMSNWSN
+292 EGWQEKGMSSWPN

-337 WCKAKGIRCGAG
+337 WCKAKGIRTGAG
-349 RGSACGSDVMYVIG
+349 RGSCCGSDVMYVIG

-446 KASTIDAV
+446 KAPTIDAIT
-454 ADKTVK
+454 DKAVK
-460 DLATHFS
+460 DLASHFS

-624 PELESALKDTYGLVI
+624 PELESALKDTYGLII
-639 YQEQIMAGCRALCGY
+639 YQEQVMAGCRALCGY

-668 KIADEMAP
+668 KIVDEMAP
-676 AVEDMKKAAKTIGT
+676 AIEDMKKAAKAIGT

-712 CLSGDTV
+712 
-719 LWHGFS
+719 
-725 RFKQPTIGEMYKI
+725 
-738 MHDKEYAKAT
+738 
-748 GHKNLYWKYSRQGYG
+748 
-763 KALSLMD
+763 
-770 SNTILKKNDIV
+770 
-781 DIYYRG
+781 
-787 KGFTYEIE
+787 
-795 TEHGFKVK
+795 
-803 CTAKHK
+803 
-809 IPTTNGIKYAEELK
+809 
-823 IGDEVYTKGGRNI
+823 
-836 KKNKYTF
+836 
-843 YKKSNFKKNIPH
+843 
-855 KGQMG
+855 
-860 FQEKENGR
+860 
-868 SRMFDDYKQKCMDEK
+868 
-883 RPCEICGTPYD
+883 
-894 GVTRFEMHH
+894 
-903 KNIDR
+903 
-908 THNKPNDLMWLCVSC
+908 
-923 HKKEHYKMG
+923 
-932 RTRRGGNGYLAV
+932 
-944 PDKIVSITP
+944 
-953 VGEEDVYDIEMKAPY
+953 
-968 HTLTVNNGF
+968 
-977 VVSNSHAAA
+977 SHAAA

-1024 AVKDMGIT
+1024 AAKDMGIT

-1056 IKGVGTIDRPV
+1056 IKGVGTIDRPI
-1067 DKNNLRSVMN
+1067 DKSNLRSVMN

-1098 KRSVLIGSIDSFKN
+1098 KRSILIGSIDSFKN

-1134 PEYIASKIRY
+1134 PEYIASKIKY

-1154 VGHEDK
+1154 VGLEDK
-1160 SFNEPEAEMRVLGFT
+1160 NFNEPEAEMRVLGFT

-1238 YLFGLEHGKRGY
+1238 YLFGLEHGRRGY

-1255 RQLRRLD
+1255 RQLRRVD

>member
-454 ADKTVK
+454 TDKTVK
-460 DLATHFS
+460 DLASHFS

-617 HPVTYPV
+617 HKVSYPV
-624 PELESALKDTYGLVI
+624 PELESALKDTYGLII
-639 YQEQIMAGCRALCGY
+639 YQEQVMAGCRALCGY

-676 AVEDMKKAAKTIGT
+676 AVEDMKKAAKAIGT

-702 EASANYSFNH
+702 EASALYLFN
-712 CLSGDTV
+712 
-719 LWHGFS
+719 
-725 RFKQPTIGEMYKI
+725 K
-738 MHDKEYAKAT
+738 
-748 GHKNLYWKYSRQGYG
+748 
-763 KALSLMD
+763 
-770 SNTILKKNDIV
+770 
-781 DIYYRG
+781 
-787 KGFTYEIE
+787 
-795 TEHGFKVK
+795 
-803 CTAKHK
+803 
-809 IPTTNGIKYAEELK
+809 
-823 IGDEVYTKGGRNI
+823 
-836 KKNKYTF
+836 
-843 YKKSNFKKNIPH
+843 
-855 KGQMG
+855 
-860 FQEKENGR
+860 
-868 SRMFDDYKQKCMDEK
+868 
-883 RPCEICGTPYD
+883 
-894 GVTRFEMHH
+894 
-903 KNIDR
+903 
-908 THNKPNDLMWLCVSC
+908 
-923 HKKEHYKMG
+923 
-932 RTRRGGNGYLAV
+932 
-944 PDKIVSITP
+944 
-953 VGEEDVYDIEMKAPY
+953 
-968 HTLTVNNGF
+968 
-977 VVSNSHAAA
+977 SHAAA
-986 YGVTAWRSAYLKA
+986 YGITAWRSAYLKA

-1175 FGDALR
+1175 FGNALR

-1186 LVNNRN
+1186 LVNNKT

-1238 YLFGLEHGKRGY
+1238 YLFGLERGRRGY

-1255 RQLRRLD
+1255 RQLRRL

>member
-1 MTIPLQKFIANL
+1 MTIPLQFIANL

-65 IKPILGCEMYYVHDI
+65 IKPILGCEMYYVHDV

-104 KLDTIAYRQF
+104 KLDTVAYRQF

-119 ITMSDI
+119 ITMRDI
-125 EEFHEGLICS
+125 DEFHEGLVCS

-141 VMKQEDP
+141 VMRQDDP
-148 TEDMMQ
+148 SEDMMQ
-154 LSTIFN
+154 LSSIFGN
-160 HDLYMELQPH
+160 DLYMELQPH
-170 PTEEQK
+170 PTEEQRM
-176 AYNYKV
+176 YNHKV
-182 HEWAVKHNHKEIITL
+182 HEWATKHNHKEIVTL

-230 MDTDEINDLMINYHD
+230 MDTNEINDLMINYHG

-250 VERCYDNIK
+250 VECCYDNIQ
-259 EIVDKCN
+259 EIVNKCN
-266 VEIPFGEQHYPNFCA
+266 VEIPFGGQHYPNFCA

-292 EGWREKGMSNWSN
+292 EGWQEKDMSSWPN

-337 WCKAKGIRCGAG
+337 WCKAKGIRTGAG
-349 RGSACGSDVMYVIG
+349 RGSCCGSDVMYVIG
-363 CTKIDPLKYNLLFER
+363 CTKVDPLKYHLLFER

-388 DVDVDVQTSRRGEL
+388 DVDVDVQTSRRDEL

-438 SVKTNEVC
+438 STKTNEVC
-446 KASTIDAV
+446 KAQTIDTV

-460 DLATHFS
+460 DLASHFS

-480 IVCPDDINNYTAVE
+480 IVCPDDINNYTSVE
-494 RQKNSKTKEYEYVV
+494 RQKNSKTGEYEYVV

-542 IDYDAIPN
+542 VDYDAIPN

-559 RQGKTDGVFQSES
+559 QQGKTDGVFQSES
-572 AGFTSTLQKMKVS
+572 AGFTATIQKLKAS

-590 IATNALYRPGS
+590 IVTNALYRPGS

-624 PELESALKDTYGLVI
+624 PELESALKDTYGLII
-639 YQEQIMAGCRALCGY
+639 YQEQVMAGCRALCGY

-668 KIADEMAP
+668 KIVDEMAP
-676 AVEDMKKAAKTIGT
+676 AIEDMKQAANKIGT
-690 PEDAIDGFVKVV
+690 PEEAIDGFVKVV
-702 EASANYSFNH
+702 EASANYTFNH
-712 CLSGDTV
+712 
-719 LWHGFS
+719 
-725 RFKQPTIGEMYKI
+725 
-738 MHDKEYAKAT
+738 
-748 GHKNLYWKYSRQGYG
+748 
-763 KALSLMD
+763 
-770 SNTILKKNDIV
+770 
-781 DIYYRG
+781 
-787 KGFTYEIE
+787 
-795 TEHGFKVK
+795 
-803 CTAKHK
+803 
-809 IPTTNGIKYAEELK
+809 
-823 IGDEVYTKGGRNI
+823 
-836 KKNKYTF
+836 
-843 YKKSNFKKNIPH
+843 
-855 KGQMG
+855 
-860 FQEKENGR
+860 
-868 SRMFDDYKQKCMDEK
+868 
-883 RPCEICGTPYD
+883 
-894 GVTRFEMHH
+894 
-903 KNIDR
+903 
-908 THNKPNDLMWLCVSC
+908 
-923 HKKEHYKMG
+923 
-932 RTRRGGNGYLAV
+932 
-944 PDKIVSITP
+944 
-953 VGEEDVYDIEMKAPY
+953 
-968 HTLTVNNGF
+968 
-977 VVSNSHAAA
+977 SHAAA

-1013 AKDDQ
+1013 SKDDK
-1018 FPLYVK
+1018 FPFYVK
-1024 AVKDMGIT
+1024 SVKDMGIT
-1032 LRPPELGIENCT
+1032 VRPPELGVENCT
-1044 IVGNSIQLGTNC
+1044 IVGDAIQLGTNC

-1083 LEALIEGGALDYFKI
+1083 LEALIKGGALDYFKV
-1098 KRSVLIGSIDSFKN
+1098 KRSELIGSIDSFKD

-1134 PEYIASKIRY
+1134 PEYIANKIKY
-1144 YEDKIKSAKI
+1144 YEEKIKSAKI
-1154 VGHEDK
+1154 VGHDDK
-1160 SFNEPEAEMRVLGFT
+1160 SFNEPEEEMKVLGFT

-1216 LDNGIEFAMFYRQ
+1216 LDSGIEFAMFSRQ

-1238 YLFGLEHGKRGY
+1238 YLFGLERGRRGY

-1255 RQLRRLD
+1255 RQLRRLE

>member
-80 NLNESPLYHMLFL
+80 NLNESPLYHMLFV

-119 ITMSDI
+119 ITMRDI
-125 EEFHEGLICS
+125 DEFHEGLICS

-141 VMKQEDP
+141 IMRQDDPSEDI
-148 TEDMMQ
+148 MQ
-154 LSTIFN
+154 LSSIFG
-160 HDLYMELQPH
+160 HDLYIELQPH
-170 PTEEQK
+170 PTDEQK

-182 HEWAVKHNHKEIITL
+182 HEWAVKYNHKEIITL

-250 VERCYDNIK
+250 VERCYDNIQ

-266 VEIPFGEQHYPNFCA
+266 AEIPFGEQHYPNFCA

-292 EGWREKGMSNWSN
+292 EGWREKGMSNWPN

-337 WCKAKGIRCGAG
+337 WCKAKGIRTGAG

-388 DVDVDVQTSRRGEL
+388 DVDVDVQTSRRDEL

-438 SVKTNEVC
+438 SVKTNEAC
-446 KASTIDAV
+446 KAPTIDAIT
-454 ADKTVK
+454 DKAVK
-460 DLATHFS
+460 DLASHFS

-624 PELESALKDTYGLVI
+624 PELESALKDTYGLII
-639 YQEQIMAGCRALCGY
+639 YQEQVMAGCRALCGY

-668 KIADEMAP
+668 KIVDEMAP
-676 AVEDMKKAAKTIGT
+676 AIEDMKKAAKAIGT

-712 CLSGDTV
+712 
-719 LWHGFS
+719 
-725 RFKQPTIGEMYKI
+725 
-738 MHDKEYAKAT
+738 
-748 GHKNLYWKYSRQGYG
+748 
-763 KALSLMD
+763 
-770 SNTILKKNDIV
+770 
-781 DIYYRG
+781 
-787 KGFTYEIE
+787 
-795 TEHGFKVK
+795 
-803 CTAKHK
+803 
-809 IPTTNGIKYAEELK
+809 
-823 IGDEVYTKGGRNI
+823 
-836 KKNKYTF
+836 
-843 YKKSNFKKNIPH
+843 
-855 KGQMG
+855 
-860 FQEKENGR
+860 
-868 SRMFDDYKQKCMDEK
+868 
-883 RPCEICGTPYD
+883 
-894 GVTRFEMHH
+894 
-903 KNIDR
+903 
-908 THNKPNDLMWLCVSC
+908 
-923 HKKEHYKMG
+923 
-932 RTRRGGNGYLAV
+932 
-944 PDKIVSITP
+944 
-953 VGEEDVYDIEMKAPY
+953 
-968 HTLTVNNGF
+968 
-977 VVSNSHAAA
+977 SHAAA

-1024 AVKDMGIT
+1024 AAKDMGIT

-1056 IKGVGTIDRPV
+1056 IKGVGTIDRPI
-1067 DKNNLRSVMN
+1067 DKSNLRSVMN

-1098 KRSVLIGSIDSFKN
+1098 KRSILIGSIDSFKN

-1134 PEYIASKIRY
+1134 PEYIASKIKY

-1154 VGHEDK
+1154 VGLEDK
-1160 SFNEPEAEMRVLGFT
+1160 NFNEPEAEMRVLGFT

-1238 YLFGLEHGKRGY
+1238 YLFGLEHGRRGY

-1255 RQLRRLD
+1255 RQLRRVD

>member
-40 EALALTNHGTVSGLI
+40 EALALTNHGTVSGLT

-141 VMKQEDP
+141 VMRQEDP

-170 PTEEQK
+170 PTDEQK

-182 HEWAVKHNHKEIITL
+182 YEWAVKHNHKEIITL

-230 MDTDEINDLMINYHD
+230 MDTDEINHLMIDYHG

-250 VERCYDNIK
+250 VERCYNNIK

-292 EGWREKGMSNWSN
+292 EGWREKGMSSWPN

-337 WCKAKGIRCGAG
+337 WCKAKGIRTGAG
-349 RGSACGSDVMYVIG
+349 RGSAAGSDVMYIIG

-388 DVDVDVQTSRRGEL
+388 DVDVDVQTSRRDEL

-454 ADKTVK
+454 TDKTVK
-460 DLATHFS
+460 DLASHFS

-639 YQEQIMAGCRALCGY
+639 YQEQVMAGCRALCGY

-676 AVEDMKKAAKTIGT
+676 AVEDMKKAAKAIGT

-702 EASANYSFNH
+702 EASALYLFN
-712 CLSGDTV
+712 
-719 LWHGFS
+719 
-725 RFKQPTIGEMYKI
+725 K
-738 MHDKEYAKAT
+738 
-748 GHKNLYWKYSRQGYG
+748 
-763 KALSLMD
+763 
-770 SNTILKKNDIV
+770 
-781 DIYYRG
+781 
-787 KGFTYEIE
+787 
-795 TEHGFKVK
+795 
-803 CTAKHK
+803 
-809 IPTTNGIKYAEELK
+809 
-823 IGDEVYTKGGRNI
+823 
-836 KKNKYTF
+836 
-843 YKKSNFKKNIPH
+843 
-855 KGQMG
+855 
-860 FQEKENGR
+860 
-868 SRMFDDYKQKCMDEK
+868 
-883 RPCEICGTPYD
+883 
-894 GVTRFEMHH
+894 
-903 KNIDR
+903 
-908 THNKPNDLMWLCVSC
+908 
-923 HKKEHYKMG
+923 
-932 RTRRGGNGYLAV
+932 
-944 PDKIVSITP
+944 
-953 VGEEDVYDIEMKAPY
+953 
-968 HTLTVNNGF
+968 
-977 VVSNSHAAA
+977 SHAAA
-986 YGVTAWRSAYLKA
+986 YGITAWRSAYLKC
-999 HYPKAYM
+999 HYPKIYM

-1044 IVGNSIQLGTNC
+1044 IVGDSIQLGTNC
-1056 IKGVGTIDRPV
+1056 IKGVGTIDRPIEK
-1067 DKNNLRSVMN
+1067 DNLRSVMN

-1134 PEYIASKIRY
+1134 PEYIVNKIKY
-1144 YEDKIKSAKI
+1144 YEGKIKSAKI

-1160 SFNEPEAEMRVLGFT
+1160 SFNEPEAEMKVLGFT
-1175 FGDALR
+1175 FGNALR

-1186 LVNNRN
+1186 LVNNKT

-1238 YLFGLEHGKRGY
+1238 YLFGLERGKRGY

-1255 RQLRRLD
+1255 RQLRRID

>member
-141 VMKQEDP
+141 VMRQEDP

-176 AYNYKV
+176 AYNYRG

-230 MDTDEINDLMINYHD
+230 MDTDEINHLMIDYHG

-292 EGWREKGMSNWSN
+292 EGWREKGMSGWPN

-337 WCKAKGIRCGAG
+337 WCKAKGIRTGAG
-349 RGSACGSDVMYVIG
+349 RGSCCGSDVMYVIG

-438 SVKTNEVC
+438 SAKTNEVC
-446 KASTIDAV
+446 KAPTIDAV
-454 ADKTVK
+454 TDKTVK
-460 DLATHFS
+460 DLASHFS

-601 LDSGTTEEY
+601 LDSGTTGEY

-639 YQEQIMAGCRALCGY
+639 YQEQVMAGCRALCGY

-676 AVEDMKKAAKTIGT
+676 AVEDMKKAAKAIGT

-702 EASANYSFNH
+702 EASALYLFN
-712 CLSGDTV
+712 
-719 LWHGFS
+719 
-725 RFKQPTIGEMYKI
+725 K
-738 MHDKEYAKAT
+738 
-748 GHKNLYWKYSRQGYG
+748 
-763 KALSLMD
+763 
-770 SNTILKKNDIV
+770 
-781 DIYYRG
+781 
-787 KGFTYEIE
+787 
-795 TEHGFKVK
+795 
-803 CTAKHK
+803 
-809 IPTTNGIKYAEELK
+809 
-823 IGDEVYTKGGRNI
+823 
-836 KKNKYTF
+836 
-843 YKKSNFKKNIPH
+843 
-855 KGQMG
+855 
-860 FQEKENGR
+860 
-868 SRMFDDYKQKCMDEK
+868 
-883 RPCEICGTPYD
+883 
-894 GVTRFEMHH
+894 
-903 KNIDR
+903 
-908 THNKPNDLMWLCVSC
+908 
-923 HKKEHYKMG
+923 
-932 RTRRGGNGYLAV
+932 
-944 PDKIVSITP
+944 
-953 VGEEDVYDIEMKAPY
+953 
-968 HTLTVNNGF
+968 
-977 VVSNSHAAA
+977 SHAAA
-986 YGVTAWRSAYLKA
+986 YGITAWRSAYLKC
-999 HYPKAYM
+999 HYPKVYM

-1018 FPLYVK
+1018 FPLYIK

-1056 IKGVGTIDRPV
+1056 IKGVGTLDRPI
-1067 DKNNLRSVMN
+1067 DKSNLRSVMN

-1098 KRSVLIGSIDSFKN
+1098 KRSILIGSIDSFKN

-1134 PEYIASKIRY
+1134 PEYIASKIKY

-1175 FGDALR
+1175 FGNALR

-1238 YLFGLEHGKRGY
+1238 YLFGLEHGRRGY

-1255 RQLRRLD
+1255 RQLRRIE

>member
-1 MTIPLQKFIANL
+1 MNNFICNL

-55 PFYNECHKQG
+55 PFYNECNKQG
-65 IKPILGCEMYYVHDI
+65 IKPILGCEMYYVHDV
-80 NLNESPLYHMLFL
+80 NLNESPLYHMLFV

-104 KLDTIAYRQF
+104 KLDTVAYRQF

-119 ITMSDI
+119 VTMNDI
-125 EEFHEGLICS
+125 NEYHEGLICS

-141 VMKQEDP
+141 IMRQDDP
-148 TEDMMQ
+148 TDDMMQ
-154 LSTIFN
+154 LAGMFG
-160 HDLYMELQPH
+160 DDFYMELQPH

-176 AYNYKV
+176 VYNHKI

-210 RYWLNLSKESSYY
+210 RYWLELSKESNYY

-230 MDTDEINDLMINYHD
+230 MDTDEVNDYMINYHGFD
-245 FHGSI
+245 GSI
-250 VERCYDNIK
+250 VERCYDSIK

-292 EGWREKGMSNWSN
+292 EGWKEKGMSHWAN
-305 KKEHIERCN
+305 KEEHIDRCN

-337 WCKAKGIRCGAG
+337 WCTAKGIRTGAG
-349 RGSACGSDVMYVIG
+349 RGSCCGSDVMYVIG

-388 DVDVDVQTSRRGEL
+388 DVDSDVQTSRRDDL

-438 SVKTNEVC
+438 SAKTNEVC
-446 KASTIDAV
+446 KAPTVDAV
-454 ADKTVK
+454 TDKTVK

-480 IVCPDDINNYTAVE
+480 IVCPDDINNYTSVE
-494 RQKNSKTKEYEYVV
+494 RQKNSKTGQYEYVV

-542 IDYDAIPN
+542 VDYDAIPN
-550 EDEKTAKML
+550 KDEKTAKML

-572 AGFTSTLQKMKVS
+572 AGFTATLQKMKVS

-601 LDSGTTEEY
+601 LDSGTTDEY

-624 PELESALKDTYGLVI
+624 PELETALKDTYGLVI

-668 KIADEMAP
+668 KIVDEMTP
-676 AVEDMKKAAKTIGT
+676 AIEEMKKAAKAIGT
-690 PEDAIDGFVKVV
+690 PEEAIDGFVKVV

-712 CLSGDTV
+712 
-719 LWHGFS
+719 
-725 RFKQPTIGEMYKI
+725 
-738 MHDKEYAKAT
+738 
-748 GHKNLYWKYSRQGYG
+748 
-763 KALSLMD
+763 
-770 SNTILKKNDIV
+770 
-781 DIYYRG
+781 
-787 KGFTYEIE
+787 
-795 TEHGFKVK
+795 
-803 CTAKHK
+803 
-809 IPTTNGIKYAEELK
+809 
-823 IGDEVYTKGGRNI
+823 
-836 KKNKYTF
+836 
-843 YKKSNFKKNIPH
+843 
-855 KGQMG
+855 
-860 FQEKENGR
+860 
-868 SRMFDDYKQKCMDEK
+868 
-883 RPCEICGTPYD
+883 
-894 GVTRFEMHH
+894 
-903 KNIDR
+903 
-908 THNKPNDLMWLCVSC
+908 
-923 HKKEHYKMG
+923 
-932 RTRRGGNGYLAV
+932 
-944 PDKIVSITP
+944 
-953 VGEEDVYDIEMKAPY
+953 
-968 HTLTVNNGF
+968 
-977 VVSNSHAAA
+977 SHAAA
-986 YGVTAWRSAYLKA
+986 YGITAWRSAYLKC

-1013 AKDDQ
+1013 SKDEK
-1018 FPLYVK
+1018 FPFYVK
-1024 AVKDMGIT
+1024 AVRDMGIT
-1032 LRPPELGIENCT
+1032 VRPPELGVENCT
-1044 IVGNSIQLGTNC
+1044 IVGDSIQLGTNC

-1067 DKNNLRSVMN
+1067 DKNNLRAVMN
-1077 QYPRNK
+1077 QYPKNK
-1083 LEALIEGGALDYFKI
+1083 LESLIKGGALDYFKM
-1098 KRSVLIGSIDSFKN
+1098 KRSVLIGSIQSFKD

-1134 PEYIASKIRY
+1134 PEYIATKIKY
-1144 YEDKIKSAKI
+1144 YENKIKEAKI
-1154 VGHEDK
+1154 TGHEDK
-1160 SFNEPEAEMRVLGFT
+1160 SFNEAEEEMKVLGFT
-1175 FGDALR
+1175 FGDSLR

-1192 VFAGYVQTF
+1192 IFAGYVQTF
-1201 RKVKDKKGHRMAFVT
+1201 KKVKDKRGHRMAFVT
-1216 LDNGIEFAMFYRQ
+1216 LDSGIEFAMFSRQ
-1229 YVELDEGKP
+1229 YIELEEGKP
-1238 YLFGLEHGKRGY
+1238 YLFGLERGKRGY

-1255 RQLRRLD
+1255 RTLRRVD

>member
-1 MTIPLQKFIANL
+1 MNNFICNL

-55 PFYNECHKQG
+55 PFYNECNKQG

-80 NLNESPLYHMLFL
+80 NLNESPLYHMLFI

-119 ITMSDI
+119 VTMSDI
-125 EEFHEGLICS
+125 DEYHEGLICS

-141 VMKQEDP
+141 IMRQDDP

-154 LSTIFN
+154 LSDMFG
-160 HDLYMELQPH
+160 DDFYMELQPH

-176 AYNYKV
+176 TYNHKV
-182 HEWAVKHNHKEIITL
+182 HEWAVKYNHKEIITL

-210 RYWLNLSKESSYY
+210 RYWLELSKESNYY

-230 MDTDEINDLMINYHD
+230 MDTNEVNDYMINYHGFD
-245 FHGSI
+245 GSI
-250 VERCYDNIK
+250 VERCYDSIK

-292 EGWREKGMSNWSN
+292 EGWKEKGMSHWAN
-305 KKEHIERCN
+305 KKEHIDRCN

-337 WCKAKGIRCGAG
+337 WCTAQGIRTGAG
-349 RGSACGSDVMYVIG
+349 RGSCCGSDAMYVIG

-378 FCNPERTSSA
+378 FCNPERVTPC
-388 DVDVDVQTSRRGEL
+388 DVDTDVQTSRRDDL

-438 SVKTNEVC
+438 SAKTNEVC
-446 KASTIDAV
+446 KAPIVDAV
-454 ADKTVK
+454 TDKMVK
-460 DLATHFS
+460 DLASHFS

-480 IVCPDDINNYTAVE
+480 IVCPDDINNYTSVE
-494 RQKNSKTKEYEYVV
+494 RQKNSKTGQYEYVV

-542 IDYDAIPN
+542 VDYDAIPN
-550 EDEKTAKML
+550 KDEKTAKML

-572 AGFTSTLQKMKVS
+572 AGFTATLQKMKVS

-601 LDSGTTEEY
+601 LDSGTTDEY

-624 PELESALKDTYGLVI
+624 PELETALKDTYGLVI

-668 KIADEMAP
+668 KIVDEMAP
-676 AVEDMKKAAKTIGT
+676 AIEDMKKAAKAIGT
-690 PEDAIDGFVKVV
+690 PEEAVDGFVKVV
-702 EASANYSFNH
+702 EASASYTFNH
-712 CLSGDTV
+712 
-719 LWHGFS
+719 
-725 RFKQPTIGEMYKI
+725 
-738 MHDKEYAKAT
+738 
-748 GHKNLYWKYSRQGYG
+748 
-763 KALSLMD
+763 
-770 SNTILKKNDIV
+770 
-781 DIYYRG
+781 
-787 KGFTYEIE
+787 
-795 TEHGFKVK
+795 
-803 CTAKHK
+803 
-809 IPTTNGIKYAEELK
+809 
-823 IGDEVYTKGGRNI
+823 
-836 KKNKYTF
+836 
-843 YKKSNFKKNIPH
+843 
-855 KGQMG
+855 
-860 FQEKENGR
+860 
-868 SRMFDDYKQKCMDEK
+868 
-883 RPCEICGTPYD
+883 
-894 GVTRFEMHH
+894 
-903 KNIDR
+903 
-908 THNKPNDLMWLCVSC
+908 
-923 HKKEHYKMG
+923 
-932 RTRRGGNGYLAV
+932 
-944 PDKIVSITP
+944 
-953 VGEEDVYDIEMKAPY
+953 
-968 HTLTVNNGF
+968 
-977 VVSNSHAAA
+977 SHAAA
-986 YGVTAWRSAYLKA
+986 YGITAWRSAYLKC

-1013 AKDDQ
+1013 SKDEK
-1018 FPLYVK
+1018 FPFYVK
-1024 AVKDMGIT
+1024 AVRDMGIT
-1032 LRPPELGIENCT
+1032 VRPPELGVENCT
-1044 IVGNSIQLGTNC
+1044 IVGDSIQLGTNC

-1067 DKNNLRSVMN
+1067 DKNNLRAVMN
-1077 QYPRNK
+1077 QYPKNK
-1083 LEALIEGGALDYFKI
+1083 LESLIKGGALDYFKM
-1098 KRSVLIGSIDSFKN
+1098 KRSVLIGSIQSFKD

-1134 PEYIASKIRY
+1134 PEYIEGKIKY
-1144 YEDKIKSAKI
+1144 YENKIKEAKI
-1154 VGHEDK
+1154 TGHEDK
-1160 SFNEPEAEMRVLGFT
+1160 SFNEAEEEMKVLGFT
-1175 FGDALR
+1175 FGDSLR

-1201 RKVKDKKGHRMAFVT
+1201 KKVKDKRGHRMAFVT
-1216 LDNGIEFAMFYRQ
+1216 LDNGIEFAMFSRQ
-1229 YVELDEGKP
+1229 YIELEEGKP
-1238 YLFGLEHGKRGY
+1238 YLFGLERGKRGY

-1255 RQLRRLD
+1255 RTLRRVD

>member
-80 NLNESPLYHMLFL
+80 NLNESPLYHMLFV

-141 VMKQEDP
+141 VMRQEDP

-176 AYNYKV
+176 TYNYKV

-230 MDTDEINDLMINYHD
+230 MDTDEINHLMIDYHG

-292 EGWREKGMSNWSN
+292 EGWQEKGMSSWPN

-337 WCKAKGIRCGAG
+337 WCKAKGIRTGVG
-349 RGSACGSDVMYVIG
+349 RGSCCGSDVMYVIG

-446 KASTIDAV
+446 KAPTIDAIT
-454 ADKTVK
+454 DKAVK
-460 DLATHFS
+460 DLASHFS

-624 PELESALKDTYGLVI
+624 PELESALKDTYGLII
-639 YQEQIMAGCRALCGY
+639 YQEQVMAGCRALCGY

-668 KIADEMAP
+668 KIVDEMAP
-676 AVEDMKKAAKTIGT
+676 AIEDMKKAAKAIGT

-712 CLSGDTV
+712 
-719 LWHGFS
+719 
-725 RFKQPTIGEMYKI
+725 
-738 MHDKEYAKAT
+738 
-748 GHKNLYWKYSRQGYG
+748 
-763 KALSLMD
+763 
-770 SNTILKKNDIV
+770 
-781 DIYYRG
+781 
-787 KGFTYEIE
+787 
-795 TEHGFKVK
+795 
-803 CTAKHK
+803 
-809 IPTTNGIKYAEELK
+809 
-823 IGDEVYTKGGRNI
+823 
-836 KKNKYTF
+836 
-843 YKKSNFKKNIPH
+843 
-855 KGQMG
+855 
-860 FQEKENGR
+860 
-868 SRMFDDYKQKCMDEK
+868 
-883 RPCEICGTPYD
+883 
-894 GVTRFEMHH
+894 
-903 KNIDR
+903 
-908 THNKPNDLMWLCVSC
+908 
-923 HKKEHYKMG
+923 
-932 RTRRGGNGYLAV
+932 
-944 PDKIVSITP
+944 
-953 VGEEDVYDIEMKAPY
+953 
-968 HTLTVNNGF
+968 
-977 VVSNSHAAA
+977 SHAAA

-1056 IKGVGTIDRPV
+1056 IKGVGTIDRPI
-1067 DKNNLRSVMN
+1067 DKSNLRSVMN

-1098 KRSVLIGSIDSFKN
+1098 KRSILIGSIDSFKN

-1160 SFNEPEAEMRVLGFT
+1160 SFNEPEAEMKVLGFT
-1175 FGDALR
+1175 FGNALR

-1255 RQLRRLD
+1255 RQLRRID

>member
-80 NLNESPLYHMLFL
+80 NLNESPLYHMLFV

-119 ITMSDI
+119 ITMRDI
-125 EEFHEGLICS
+125 DEFHEGLICS

-141 VMKQEDP
+141 IMRQDDPSEDI
-148 TEDMMQ
+148 MQ
-154 LSTIFN
+154 LSSIFG
-160 HDLYMELQPH
+160 HDLYIELQPH
-170 PTEEQK
+170 PTDEQK

-182 HEWAVKHNHKEIITL
+182 HEWAVKYNHKEIITL

-250 VERCYDNIK
+250 VERCYDNIQ

-292 EGWREKGMSNWSN
+292 EGWREKGMSNWPN

-337 WCKAKGIRCGAG
+337 WCKAKGIRTGAG

-388 DVDVDVQTSRRGEL
+388 DVDVDVQTSRRDEL

-438 SVKTNEVC
+438 SVKTNEAC
-446 KASTIDAV
+446 KAPTIDAIT
-454 ADKTVK
+454 DKAVK
-460 DLATHFS
+460 DLASHFS

-624 PELESALKDTYGLVI
+624 PELESALKDTYGLII
-639 YQEQIMAGCRALCGY
+639 YQEQVMAGCRALCGY

-668 KIADEMAP
+668 KIVDEMAP
-676 AVEDMKKAAKTIGT
+676 AIEDMKKAAKAIGT

-712 CLSGDTV
+712 
-719 LWHGFS
+719 
-725 RFKQPTIGEMYKI
+725 
-738 MHDKEYAKAT
+738 
-748 GHKNLYWKYSRQGYG
+748 
-763 KALSLMD
+763 
-770 SNTILKKNDIV
+770 
-781 DIYYRG
+781 
-787 KGFTYEIE
+787 
-795 TEHGFKVK
+795 
-803 CTAKHK
+803 
-809 IPTTNGIKYAEELK
+809 
-823 IGDEVYTKGGRNI
+823 
-836 KKNKYTF
+836 
-843 YKKSNFKKNIPH
+843 
-855 KGQMG
+855 
-860 FQEKENGR
+860 
-868 SRMFDDYKQKCMDEK
+868 
-883 RPCEICGTPYD
+883 
-894 GVTRFEMHH
+894 
-903 KNIDR
+903 
-908 THNKPNDLMWLCVSC
+908 
-923 HKKEHYKMG
+923 
-932 RTRRGGNGYLAV
+932 
-944 PDKIVSITP
+944 
-953 VGEEDVYDIEMKAPY
+953 
-968 HTLTVNNGF
+968 
-977 VVSNSHAAA
+977 SHAAA

-1024 AVKDMGIT
+1024 AAKDMGIT

-1056 IKGVGTIDRPV
+1056 IKGVGTIDRPI
-1067 DKNNLRSVMN
+1067 DKSNLRSVMN

-1098 KRSVLIGSIDSFKN
+1098 KRSILIGSIDSFKN

-1134 PEYIASKIRY
+1134 PEYIASKIKY

-1154 VGHEDK
+1154 VGLEDK
-1160 SFNEPEAEMRVLGFT
+1160 NFNEPEAEMRVLGFT

-1238 YLFGLEHGKRGY
+1238 YLFGLEHGRRGY

-1255 RQLRRLD
+1255 RQLRRVD

>member
-1 MTIPLQKFIANL
+1 MTIPLQFIANL

-65 IKPILGCEMYYVHDI
+65 IKPILGCEMYYVHDV
-80 NLNESPLYHMLFL
+80 NLNESPMYHMLFL
-93 AKDLKGYKNLM
+93 AKDLVGYKNLM

-125 EEFHEGLICS
+125 DEFHEGLICS

-141 VMKQEDP
+141 VMRQDDP
-148 TEDMMQ
+148 SEDMMQ
-154 LSTIFN
+154 LSSIFG

-176 AYNYKV
+176 VYNYKV

-230 MDTDEINDLMINYHD
+230 MDTNEINDLMINYHG

-250 VERCYDNIK
+250 VECCYDNIQ
-259 EIVDKCN
+259 EIVNKCN
-266 VEIPFGEQHYPNFCA
+266 VEIPFGGQHYPNFCA

-292 EGWREKGMSNWSN
+292 EGWQEKDMSSWPN

-337 WCKAKGIRCGAG
+337 WCKAKGIRTGAG
-349 RGSACGSDVMYVIG
+349 RGSCCGSDVMYVIG
-363 CTKIDPLKYNLLFER
+363 CTKVDPLKYHLLFER

-388 DVDVDVQTSRRGEL
+388 DVDVDVQTSRRDEL

-438 SVKTNEVC
+438 STKTNEVC
-446 KASTIDAV
+446 KAPTIDAV
-454 ADKTVK
+454 TDKTVK
-460 DLATHFS
+460 DLASHFS

-480 IVCPDDINNYTAVE
+480 IVCPDDINNYTSVE
-494 RQKNSKTKEYEYVV
+494 RQKNSKTGEYEYVV

-542 IDYDAIPN
+542 VDYDAIPN

-559 RQGKTDGVFQSES
+559 QQGKTDGVFQSES
-572 AGFTSTLQKMKVS
+572 AGFTATIQKLKAS

-624 PELESALKDTYGLVI
+624 PELESALKDTYGLII
-639 YQEQIMAGCRALCGY
+639 YQEQVMAGCRALCGY

-668 KIADEMAP
+668 KIVDEMAP
-676 AVEDMKKAAKTIGT
+676 AIEDMKQAANKIGT

-702 EASANYSFNH
+702 EASASYLFNH
-712 CLSGDTV
+712 
-719 LWHGFS
+719 
-725 RFKQPTIGEMYKI
+725 
-738 MHDKEYAKAT
+738 
-748 GHKNLYWKYSRQGYG
+748 
-763 KALSLMD
+763 
-770 SNTILKKNDIV
+770 
-781 DIYYRG
+781 
-787 KGFTYEIE
+787 
-795 TEHGFKVK
+795 
-803 CTAKHK
+803 
-809 IPTTNGIKYAEELK
+809 
-823 IGDEVYTKGGRNI
+823 
-836 KKNKYTF
+836 
-843 YKKSNFKKNIPH
+843 
-855 KGQMG
+855 
-860 FQEKENGR
+860 
-868 SRMFDDYKQKCMDEK
+868 
-883 RPCEICGTPYD
+883 
-894 GVTRFEMHH
+894 
-903 KNIDR
+903 
-908 THNKPNDLMWLCVSC
+908 
-923 HKKEHYKMG
+923 
-932 RTRRGGNGYLAV
+932 
-944 PDKIVSITP
+944 
-953 VGEEDVYDIEMKAPY
+953 
-968 HTLTVNNGF
+968 
-977 VVSNSHAAA
+977 SHAAA

-1013 AKDDQ
+1013 SKDDK
-1018 FPLYVK
+1018 FPFYVK
-1024 AVKDMGIT
+1024 SVRDMGIT
-1032 LRPPELGIENCT
+1032 VRPPELGVENCT
-1044 IVGNSIQLGTNC
+1044 IVGDAIQLGTNC

-1083 LEALIEGGALDYFKI
+1083 LEALIKGGALDYFKVT
-1098 KRSVLIGSIDSFKN
+1098 RSALIGSIDSFKD

-1134 PEYIASKIRY
+1134 PEYIASKIKY
-1144 YEDKIKSAKI
+1144 YEEKIKSAKI

-1160 SFNEPEAEMRVLGFT
+1160 SFNEPEEEMKVLGFT

-1201 RKVKDKKGHRMAFVT
+1201 KKVKDKKGHRMAFVT
-1216 LDNGIEFAMFYRQ
+1216 LDSGIEFAMFSRQ

-1238 YLFGLEHGKRGY
+1238 YLFGLERGRRGY

-1255 RQLRRLD
+1255 RQLRRLE